1 MAIEINKEMQLARKL
16 IETTNENVFLTGN
29 AGTGKTTFLNLLR
42 AQSAKRM
49 VVLAPTG
56 VAAINAKGMTIHS
69 FFQLPFTPFL
79 PEYAKEKGQ
88 IKKEKINLFR
98 TIDLLVIDEIS
109 MVRADLLDAI
119 DDRLREYRKQK
130 YTPFGG
136 VQCLFIGDLQQLPPV
151 VRDEEWAIMQKH
163 YQTPFF
169 FSSKALQDS
178 SYVTIELKKIYRQAD
193 ETFISIL
200 NEVRNNHLSIESLNE
215 LNKHYLPEYEPKEG
229 EIFLTTHNKIA
240 DAFNEKKLNE
250 LDEVSTVYDAI
261 IKDRFPES
269 MYPVDESLE
278 LKVGAQVMF
287 TRNNREANYYNG
299 KIGTIID
306 LSEHKITVKCKGDIN
321 PIVAERETW
330 ENTETKIDKESKE
343 QYEDVVGTFSQF
355 PLRLAWAITIHKS
368 QGLTFDRAII
378 DAMASFSHGQVYVAL
393 SRCKSLD
400 GMVLKSPIKL
410 ESIITDLN
418 VTRYMQYEGERAAN
432 IEEVMPQ
439 LQKRYMI
446 VLLNELFDFT
456 EMQSTFGRVFNMA
469 QTGNQLMNLMPK
481 LCELVSAEYYS
492 MTTDIV
498 EVAAKFRN
506 QYTALV
512 EAANDIF
519 TDEHLQQRI
528 KAAVGYFLVKIEDI
542 DIDIYNEDIELDN
555 RSVEDAYNTHTA
567 EFVKLVRIKTALLS
581 AFKEK
586 PFNTTAFLEARAKAT
601 LDIEM
606 GKLERT
612 KADMTVAG
620 VDPVLQ
626 QRLTQWRFDKA
637 DGGPLAYVMSLKTLQ
652 EIAAR
657 LPKSTEDMKTIPGLG
672 SKRITKYG
680 DEIVNIVRKFI
691 ADKRDDKLTDEEKV
705 LMNKTPTKKSKSS
718 SSSKSTKSSEPDTYQ
733 KTLILFKEGKTPQE
747 IADERNLTLNTIE
760 NHLTKLVYNGEI
772 NAEEVVEESHLNMID
787 KVLSKKTGVS
797 IEELRKEVRGRVS
810 MPIIDIFYFWK
821 SKEKSKAVTYRMS
834 ANDRRN
840 AAKTFYADNM
850 PLVDIAVRLKEPP
863 TVIADDITG
872 FVEKGMI
879 EQESV
884 LKESDYKKLT
894 KIFKALPEENQFIHM
909 TDSVPLSYSREK
921 VKIAWR
927 RYQEGN
933 Q

>member
-1 MAIEINKEMQLARKL
+1 MAIEINKEMQLAKKL

-42 AQSAKRM
+42 TQTAKRM

-56 VAAINAKGMTIHS
+56 VAAINAKGQTIHS

-79 PEYAKEKGQ
+79 PEYKKEKGQ
-88 IKKEKINLFR
+88 IKKDKINIFR

-130 YTPFGG
+130 YSPFGG

-151 VRDEEWAIMQKH
+151 VRDEDWALMQKH
-163 YQTPFF
+163 YSTPFF
-169 FSSKALQDS
+169 FSSKALQES

-193 ETFISIL
+193 EKFISIL
-200 NEVRNNHLSIESLNE
+200 NEVRNNHLSMESLNE

-250 LDEVSTVYDAI
+250 LEEESNIYNAI

-278 LKVGAQVMF
+278 LKIGAQVMF

-306 LSEHKITVKCKGDIN
+306 LSEHKITIKCKEDAF

-330 ENTETKIDKESKE
+330 ENTEIKIDKESKD
-343 QYEDVVGTFSQF
+343 QYEEVVGSFSQF

-378 DAMASFSHGQVYVAL
+378 DAIASFSHGQVYVAL

-432 IEEVMPQ
+432 IEEALPQ
-439 LQKRYMI
+439 LQKRYLI
-446 VLLNELFDFT
+446 VLLNEMFDFT
-456 EMQSTFGRVFNMA
+456 DIHQIFGRVFNMA
-469 QTGNQLMNLMPK
+469 QTGNPLHNLMPK
-481 LCELVSAEYYS
+481 LCDLVSAEYKS
-492 MTTDIV
+492 LTSEIV
-498 EVAAKFRN
+498 DVANKFRN

-512 EAANDIF
+512 DAASNIY

-528 KAAVGYFLVKIEDI
+528 KAAVGYFLGKLADI

-555 RSVEDAYNTHTA
+555 RSVEDAYNAQTA

-581 AFKEK
+581 VFKEQ
-586 PFNTTAFLEARAKAT
+586 PFTTTSFLEARAKAT

-626 QRLTQWRFDKA
+626 HRLTIWRSDKA
-637 DGGPLAYVMSLKTLQ
+637 DGGPLAYVMSMKTLQ

-672 SKRITKYG
+672 TKRITKYG
-680 DEIVNIVRKFI
+680 DEIVKIVRQFI
-691 ADKRDDKLTDEEKV
+691 ADKKDDKLTNEEKE
-705 LMNKTPTKKSKSS
+705 LMTKASSKKTKSSKSS
-718 SSSKSTKSSEPDTYQ
+718 KSSEPDTYQ
-733 KTLILFKEGKTPQE
+733 KTLILFKEGKSIQE
-747 IADERNLTLNTIE
+747 IVDERSLSLGTIE
-760 NHLTKLVYNGEI
+760 NHLTKLVYNCELK
-772 NAEEVVEESHLNMID
+772 AEDVIDESQLNMID
-787 KVLSKKTGVS
+787 KVLSKKTDIS
-797 IEELRKEVRGRVS
+797 IHDLRKEIKERVS
-810 MPIIDIFYFWK
+810 MPIVDIYYFWK
-821 SKEKSKAVTYRMS
+821 SKEKNNAV
-834 ANDRRN
+834 ANRLSTNERRN
-840 AAKTFYADNM
+840 SAKTLFADNM
-850 PLVDIAVRLKEPP
+850 PLTDIAVRLKEPP
-863 TVIADDITG
+863 TVIADDIAS

-879 EQESV
+879 KEENV
-884 LKESDYKKLT
+884 LKESEYKKLK
-894 KIFKALPEENQFIHM
+894 KIFESFPEDASFTQKEEAI
-909 TDSVPLSYSREK
+909 PLSYSREK
-921 VKIAWR
+921 VKIAR
-927 RYQEGN
+927 RKYQDEN
-933 Q
+933 M

>member
-1 MAIEINKEMQLARKL
+1 MAIEINKEMQLAKKL

-42 AQSAKRM
+42 TQTAKRM

-56 VAAINAKGMTIHS
+56 VAAINAKGQTIHS

-79 PEYAKEKGQ
+79 PEYKKEKGQ
-88 IKKEKINLFR
+88 IKKDKINIFR

-151 VRDEEWAIMQKH
+151 VRDEDWALMQKH
-163 YQTPFF
+163 YSTPFF
-169 FSSKALQDS
+169 FSSKALQES

-193 ETFISIL
+193 EKFISIL
-200 NEVRNNHLSIESLNE
+200 NEVRNNHLSMESLNE

-250 LDEVSTVYDAI
+250 LEEESNIYNAI

-278 LKVGAQVMF
+278 LKIGAQVMF

-306 LSEHKITVKCKGDIN
+306 LSEHKITIKCKEDAF

-330 ENTETKIDKESKE
+330 ENTEIKIDKESKD
-343 QYEDVVGTFSQF
+343 QYEEVVGSFSQF

-378 DAMASFSHGQVYVAL
+378 DAIASFSHGQVYVAL

-432 IEEVMPQ
+432 IEEALPQ

-446 VLLNELFDFT
+446 VLLNEMFDFT
-456 EMQSTFGRVFNMA
+456 DIHQIFGRVFNMA
-469 QTGNQLMNLMPK
+469 QTGNPLHNLMPK
-481 LCELVSAEYYS
+481 LCDLVSAEYKS
-492 MTTDIV
+492 LTSEIV
-498 EVAAKFRN
+498 DVANKFRN

-512 EAANDIF
+512 DAASNIY

-528 KAAVGYFLVKIEDI
+528 KAAVGYFLGKLADI

-555 RSVEDAYNTHTA
+555 RSVEDAYNAQTA

-581 AFKEK
+581 AFKEQ
-586 PFNTTAFLEARAKAT
+586 PFTTTSFLEARAKAT

-626 QRLTQWRFDKA
+626 HRLTIWRSDKA
-637 DGGPLAYVMSLKTLQ
+637 DGGPLAYVMSMKTLQ

-672 SKRITKYG
+672 TKRITKYG
-680 DEIVNIVRKFI
+680 DEIVKIVRQFI
-691 ADKRDDKLTDEEKV
+691 ADKRDDKLTNEEKE
-705 LMNKTPTKKSKSS
+705 LMTKASSKKTKSSKSS
-718 SSSKSTKSSEPDTYQ
+718 KSSEPDTYQ
-733 KTLILFKEGKTPQE
+733 KTLILFKEGKSIQE
-747 IADERNLTLNTIE
+747 IVDERSLSLGTIE
-760 NHLTKLVYNGEI
+760 NHLTKLVYNCELK
-772 NAEEVVEESHLNMID
+772 AEDVIDESQLNMID
-787 KVLSKKTGVS
+787 KVLSKKTEIS
-797 IEELRKEVRGRVS
+797 IHDLRKEIKERVS
-810 MPIIDIFYFWK
+810 MPIVDIYYFWK
-821 SKEKSKAVTYRMS
+821 SKEKNNAV
-834 ANDRRN
+834 ANRLSTNERRN
-840 AAKTFYADNM
+840 SAKTLFADNM
-850 PLVDIAVRLKEPP
+850 PLTDIAVRLKEPP
-863 TVIADDITG
+863 TVIADDIAS

-879 EQESV
+879 KEESV
-884 LKESDYKKLT
+884 LKDSEYKKLK
-894 KIFKALPEENQFIHM
+894 KIFESFPEDASFTQKEEAI
-909 TDSVPLSYSREK
+909 PLSYSREK
-921 VKIAWR
+921 VKIAR
-927 RYQEGN
+927 RKYQDETM
-933 Q
+933 

>member
-1 MAIEINKEMQLARKL
+1 MAIEINKEMQLAKKL

-42 AQSAKRM
+42 TQTAKRM

-56 VAAINAKGMTIHS
+56 VAAINAKGQTIHS

-79 PEYAKEKGQ
+79 PEKKEKGQ
-88 IKKEKINLFR
+88 IKKDKINIFR

-130 YTPFGG
+130 YSPFGG

-151 VRDEEWAIMQKH
+151 VRDEDWALMQKH
-163 YQTPFF
+163 YSTPFF
-169 FSSKALQDS
+169 FSSKALQES

-193 ETFISIL
+193 EKFISIL
-200 NEVRNNHLSIESLNE
+200 NEVRNNHLSMESLNE

-250 LDEVSTVYDAI
+250 LEEESNIYNAI

-278 LKVGAQVMF
+278 LKIGAQVMF

-306 LSEHKITVKCKGDIN
+306 LSEHKITIKCKEDAF

-330 ENTETKIDKESKE
+330 ENTEIKIDKESKD
-343 QYEDVVGTFSQF
+343 QYEEVVGSFSQF

-378 DAMASFSHGQVYVAL
+378 DAIASFSHGQVYVAL

-432 IEEVMPQ
+432 IEEALPQ

-446 VLLNELFDFT
+446 VLLNEMFDFT
-456 EMQSTFGRVFNMA
+456 DIHQIFGRVFNMA
-469 QTGNQLMNLMPK
+469 QTGNPLHNLMPK
-481 LCELVSAEYYS
+481 LCDLVSAEYKS
-492 MTTDIV
+492 LTSEIV
-498 EVAAKFRN
+498 DVANKFRN

-512 EAANDIF
+512 DAASNIY

-528 KAAVGYFLVKIEDI
+528 KAAVGYFLGKLADI

-555 RSVEDAYNTHTA
+555 RSVEDAYNAQTA

-581 AFKEK
+581 AFKEQ
-586 PFNTTAFLEARAKAT
+586 PFTTTSFLEARAKAT

-626 QRLTQWRFDKA
+626 HRLIEWRTVKA
-637 DGGPLAYVMSLKTLQ
+637 DGGPLAYVMSMKTLQ

-672 SKRITKYG
+672 TKRITKYG
-680 DEIVNIVRKFI
+680 DEIVKIVRQFI
-691 ADKRDDKLTDEEKV
+691 ADKRDDKLTDEEKE
-705 LMNKTPTKKSKSS
+705 LMTKASSKKTKSSKSS
-718 SSSKSTKSSEPDTYQ
+718 KSSEPDTYQ
-733 KTLILFKEGKTPQE
+733 KTLILFKEGKSIQE
-747 IADERNLTLNTIE
+747 IVDERALSLGTIE
-760 NHLTKLVYNGEI
+760 NHLTKLVYNCELKAEDVI
-772 NAEEVVEESHLNMID
+772 NESHLNMID
-787 KVLSKKTGVS
+787 KILSKKTDIS
-797 IEELRKEVRGRVS
+797 IHDLRKEIKERVS
-810 MPIIDIFYFWK
+810 MPIVDIYYFWK
-821 SKEKSKAVTYRMS
+821 SKEKNNAV
-834 ANDRRN
+834 ANRLSTNERRN
-840 AAKTFYADNM
+840 SAKTLFADNM
-850 PLVDIAVRLKEPP
+850 PLTDIAVRLKEPP
-863 TVIADDITG
+863 TVIADDIAS

-879 EQESV
+879 KEENV
-884 LKESDYKKLT
+884 LKESEYKKLK
-894 KIFKALPEENQFIHM
+894 KIFESFPEDASFTQKEEAI
-909 TDSVPLSYSREK
+909 PLSYSREK
-921 VKIAWR
+921 VKIAR
-927 RYQEGN
+927 RKYQDETM
-933 Q
+933 

>member
-1 MAIEINKEMQLARKL
+1 MAIEINKEMQLAKKL

-42 AQSAKRM
+42 TQTAKRM

-56 VAAINAKGMTIHS
+56 VAAINAKGQTIHS

-79 PEYAKEKGQ
+79 PEYKKEKGQ
-88 IKKEKINLFR
+88 IKKDKINIFR

-130 YTPFGG
+130 YSPFGG

-151 VRDEEWAIMQKH
+151 VRDEDWALMQKH
-163 YQTPFF
+163 YSTPFF
-169 FSSKALQDS
+169 FSSKALQES

-193 ETFISIL
+193 EKFISIL
-200 NEVRNNHLSIESLNE
+200 NEVRNNHLSMESLNE

-250 LDEVSTVYDAI
+250 LEEESNIYNAI

-278 LKVGAQVMF
+278 LKIGAQVMF

-306 LSEHKITVKCKGDIN
+306 LSEHKITIKCKEDAF

-330 ENTETKIDKESKE
+330 ENTEIKIDKESKD
-343 QYEDVVGTFSQF
+343 QYEEVVGSFSQF

-378 DAMASFSHGQVYVAL
+378 DAIASFSHGQVYVAL

-432 IEEVMPQ
+432 IEEALPQ

-446 VLLNELFDFT
+446 VLLNEMFDFT
-456 EMQSTFGRVFNMA
+456 DIHQIFGRVFNMA
-469 QTGNQLMNLMPK
+469 QTGNPLHNLMPK
-481 LCELVSAEYYS
+481 LCDLVSAEYKS
-492 MTTDIV
+492 LTSEIV
-498 EVAAKFRN
+498 DVANKFRN

-512 EAANDIF
+512 DAASNIY

-528 KAAVGYFLVKIEDI
+528 KAAVGYFLGKLADI

-555 RSVEDAYNTHTA
+555 RSVEDAYNAQTA

-581 AFKEK
+581 AFKEQ
-586 PFNTTAFLEARAKAT
+586 PFTTTSFLEARAKAT

-626 QRLTQWRFDKA
+626 HRLTIWRSDKA
-637 DGGPLAYVMSLKTLQ
+637 DGGPLAYVMSMKTLQ

-672 SKRITKYG
+672 TKRITKYG
-680 DEIVNIVRKFI
+680 DEIVKIVRQFI
-691 ADKRDDKLTDEEKV
+691 ADKRDDKLTNEEKE
-705 LMNKTPTKKSKSS
+705 LMTKASSKKTKSSKSS
-718 SSSKSTKSSEPDTYQ
+718 KSSEPDTYQ
-733 KTLILFKEGKTPQE
+733 KTLILFKEGKSIQE
-747 IADERNLTLNTIE
+747 IVDERSLSLGTIE
-760 NHLTKLVYNGEI
+760 NHLTKLVYNCELKAEDVI
-772 NAEEVVEESHLNMID
+772 NESHLNMID
-787 KVLSKKTGVS
+787 KILSKKTDIS
-797 IEELRKEVRGRVS
+797 IHDLRKEIKERVS
-810 MPIIDIFYFWK
+810 MPIVDIYYFWK
-821 SKEKSKAVTYRMS
+821 SKEKNNAV
-834 ANDRRN
+834 ANRLSTNERRN
-840 AAKTFYADNM
+840 SAKTLFADNM
-850 PLVDIAVRLKEPP
+850 PLTDIAVRLKEPP
-863 TVIADDITG
+863 TVIADDIAS

-879 EQESV
+879 KEENV
-884 LKESDYKKLT
+884 LKESEYKKLK
-894 KIFKALPEENQFIHM
+894 KIFESFPEDASFTQKEEAI
-909 TDSVPLSYSREK
+909 PLSYSREK
-921 VKIAWR
+921 VKIAR
-927 RYQEGN
+927 RKYQDETM
-933 Q
+933 

>member
-1 MAIEINKEMQLARKL
+1 MAIEINKEMQLAKKL

-42 AQSAKRM
+42 TQTAKRM

-56 VAAINAKGMTIHS
+56 VAAINAKGQTIHS

-79 PEYAKEKGQ
+79 PEYKKEKGQ
-88 IKKEKINLFR
+88 IKKDKINIFR

-130 YTPFGG
+130 YSPFGG

-151 VRDEEWAIMQKH
+151 VRDEDWALMQKH
-163 YQTPFF
+163 YSTPFF
-169 FSSKALQDS
+169 FSSKALQES

-193 ETFISIL
+193 EKFISIL
-200 NEVRNNHLSIESLNE
+200 NEVRNNHLSMESLNE
-215 LNKHYLPEYEPKEG
+215 LNKHYLPEYEPKKG

-250 LDEVSTVYDAI
+250 LEEESNIYNAI

-278 LKVGAQVMF
+278 LKIGAQVMF

-306 LSEHKITVKCKGDIN
+306 LSEHKITIKCKEDAF

-330 ENTETKIDKESKE
+330 ENTEIKIDKESKD
-343 QYEDVVGTFSQF
+343 QYEEVVGSFSQF

-378 DAMASFSHGQVYVAL
+378 DAIASFSHGQVYVAL

-432 IEEVMPQ
+432 IEEALPQ

-446 VLLNELFDFT
+446 VLLNEMFDFT
-456 EMQSTFGRVFNMA
+456 DIHQIFGRVFNMA
-469 QTGNQLMNLMPK
+469 QTGNPLHNLMPK
-481 LCELVSAEYYS
+481 LCDLVSAEYKS
-492 MTTDIV
+492 LTSEIV
-498 EVAAKFRN
+498 DVANKFRN

-512 EAANDIF
+512 DAASNIY

-528 KAAVGYFLVKIEDI
+528 KAAVGYFLGKLADI

-555 RSVEDAYNTHTA
+555 RSVEDAYNAQTA

-581 AFKEK
+581 AFKEQ
-586 PFNTTAFLEARAKAT
+586 PFTTTSFLEARAKAT

-626 QRLTQWRFDKA
+626 HRLTIWRSDKA
-637 DGGPLAYVMSLKTLQ
+637 DGGPLAYVMSMKTLQ

-672 SKRITKYG
+672 TKRITKYG
-680 DEIVNIVRKFI
+680 DEIVKIVRQFI
-691 ADKRDDKLTDEEKV
+691 ADKRDDKLTNEEKE
-705 LMNKTPTKKSKSS
+705 LMTKASSKKTKSSKSS
-718 SSSKSTKSSEPDTYQ
+718 KSSEPDTYQ
-733 KTLILFKEGKTPQE
+733 KTLILFKEGKSIQE
-747 IADERNLTLNTIE
+747 IVDERALSLGTIE
-760 NHLTKLVYNGEI
+760 NHLTKLVYNCELK
-772 NAEEVVEESHLNMID
+772 AEDVIDESQLNMID
-787 KVLSKKTGVS
+787 KVLSKKTEIS
-797 IEELRKEVRGRVS
+797 IHDLRKEIKERVS
-810 MPIIDIFYFWK
+810 MPIVDIYYFWK
-821 SKEKSKAVTYRMS
+821 SKEKNNAV
-834 ANDRRN
+834 ANRLSTNERRN
-840 AAKTFYADNM
+840 SAKTLFADNM
-850 PLVDIAVRLKEPP
+850 PLTDIAVRLKEPP
-863 TVIADDITG
+863 TVIADDIAS

-879 EQESV
+879 KEESV
-884 LKESDYKKLT
+884 LKDSEYKKLK
-894 KIFKALPEENQFIHM
+894 KIFESFPEDASFTQKEEAI
-909 TDSVPLSYSREK
+909 PLSYSREK
-921 VKIAWR
+921 VKIAR
-927 RYQEGN
+927 RKYQDEN
-933 Q
+933 M

>member
-1 MAIEINKEMQLARKL
+1 
-16 IETTNENVFLTGN
+16 
-29 AGTGKTTFLNLLR
+29 
-42 AQSAKRM
+42 M

-56 VAAINAKGMTIHS
+56 VAAINAKGQTIHS

-79 PEYAKEKGQ
+79 PEYKKEKGQ
-88 IKKEKINLFR
+88 IKKDKINIFR

-130 YTPFGG
+130 YSPFGG

-151 VRDEEWAIMQKH
+151 VRDEDWALMQKH
-163 YQTPFF
+163 YSTPFF
-169 FSSKALQDS
+169 FSSKALQES

-193 ETFISIL
+193 EKFISIL
-200 NEVRNNHLSIESLNE
+200 NEVRNNHLSMESLNE

-250 LDEVSTVYDAI
+250 LEEESNIYNAI

-278 LKVGAQVMF
+278 LKIGAQVMF

-306 LSEHKITVKCKGDIN
+306 LSEHKITIKCKEDAF

-330 ENTETKIDKESKE
+330 ENTEIKIDKESKD
-343 QYEDVVGTFSQF
+343 QYEEVVGSFSQF

-378 DAMASFSHGQVYVAL
+378 DAIASFSHGQVYVAL

-432 IEEVMPQ
+432 IEEALPQ

-446 VLLNELFDFT
+446 VLLNEMFDFT
-456 EMQSTFGRVFNMA
+456 DIHQIFGRVFNMA
-469 QTGNQLMNLMPK
+469 QTGNQLNTQMPK
-481 LCELVSAEYYS
+481 LCELISAEYKS
-492 MTTDIV
+492 LTSEIV
-498 EVAAKFRN
+498 DVANKFRN

-512 EAANDIF
+512 DAASNIY

-528 KAAVGYFLVKIEDI
+528 KAAVGYFLGKLADI

-555 RSVEDAYNTHTA
+555 RSVEDAYNAQTA

-581 AFKEK
+581 AFKEQ
-586 PFNTTAFLEARAKAT
+586 PFTTTSFLEARAKAT

-626 QRLTQWRFDKA
+626 HRLTIWRSDKA
-637 DGGPLAYVMSLKTLQ
+637 DGGPLAYVMSMKTLQ

-672 SKRITKYG
+672 TKRITKYG
-680 DEIVNIVRKFI
+680 DEIVKIVRQFI
-691 ADKRDDKLTDEEKV
+691 ADKRDDKLTDEEKE
-705 LMNKTPTKKSKSS
+705 LMTKASSKKTKSSKSS
-718 SSSKSTKSSEPDTYQ
+718 KSSEPDTYQ
-733 KTLILFKEGKTPQE
+733 KTLILFKEGKSIQE
-747 IADERNLTLNTIE
+747 IVDERALSLGTIE
-760 NHLTKLVYNGEI
+760 NHLTKLVYNCELKAEDVI
-772 NAEEVVEESHLNMID
+772 NESHLNMID
-787 KVLSKKTGVS
+787 KILSKKTEIS
-797 IEELRKEVRGRVS
+797 IHDLRKEIKERVS
-810 MPIIDIFYFWK
+810 MPIVDIYYFWK
-821 SKEKSKAVTYRMS
+821 SKEKNNAV
-834 ANDRRN
+834 ANRLSTNERRN
-840 AAKTFYADNM
+840 SAKTLFADNM
-850 PLVDIAVRLKEPP
+850 PLTDIAVRLKEPP
-863 TVIADDITG
+863 TVIADDIAS

-879 EQESV
+879 KEENV
-884 LKESDYKKLT
+884 LKESEYKKLK
-894 KIFKALPEENQFIHM
+894 KIFESFPEDASFTQKEEAI
-909 TDSVPLSYSREK
+909 PLSYSREK
-921 VKIAWR
+921 VKIAR
-927 RYQEGN
+927 RKYQDETM
-933 Q
+933 

>member
-1 MAIEINKEMQLARKL
+1 MAIEINKEMQLAKKL

-42 AQSAKRM
+42 TQTAKRM

-56 VAAINAKGMTIHS
+56 VAAINAKGQTIHS

-79 PEYAKEKGQ
+79 PEYKKEKGQ
-88 IKKEKINLFR
+88 IKKDKINIFR

-130 YTPFGG
+130 YSPFGG

-151 VRDEEWAIMQKH
+151 VRDEDWALMQKH
-163 YQTPFF
+163 YSTPFF
-169 FSSKALQDS
+169 FSSKALQES

-193 ETFISIL
+193 EKFISIL
-200 NEVRNNHLSIESLNE
+200 NEVRNNHLSMESLNE

-250 LDEVSTVYDAI
+250 LEEESNIYNAI

-278 LKVGAQVMF
+278 LKIGAQVMF

-306 LSEHKITVKCKGDIN
+306 LSEHKITIKCKEDAF

-330 ENTETKIDKESKE
+330 ENTEIKIDKESKD
-343 QYEDVVGTFSQF
+343 QYEEVVGSFSQF

-378 DAMASFSHGQVYVAL
+378 DAIASFSHGQVYVAL

-432 IEEVMPQ
+432 IEEALPQ

-446 VLLNELFDFT
+446 VLLNEMFDFT
-456 EMQSTFGRVFNMA
+456 DIHQIFGRVFNMA
-469 QTGNQLMNLMPK
+469 QTGNQLNTQMPK
-481 LCELVSAEYYS
+481 LCELISAEYKS
-492 MTTDIV
+492 LTSEIV
-498 EVAAKFRN
+498 DVANKFRN

-512 EAANDIF
+512 DAASNIY

-528 KAAVGYFLVKIEDI
+528 KAAVGYFLGKLADI

-555 RSVEDAYNTHTA
+555 RSVEDAYNAQTA

-581 AFKEK
+581 AFKEQ
-586 PFNTTAFLEARAKAT
+586 PFTTTSFLEARAKAT

-626 QRLTQWRFDKA
+626 HRLTIWRSDKA
-637 DGGPLAYVMSLKTLQ
+637 DGGPLAYVMSMKTLQ

-672 SKRITKYG
+672 TKRITKYG
-680 DEIVNIVRKFI
+680 DEIVKIVRQFI
-691 ADKRDDKLTDEEKV
+691 ADKRDDKLTDEEKE
-705 LMNKTPTKKSKSS
+705 LMTKASSKKTKSSKSS
-718 SSSKSTKSSEPDTYQ
+718 KSSEPDTYQ
-733 KTLILFKEGKTPQE
+733 KTLILFKEGKSIQE
-747 IADERNLTLNTIE
+747 IVDERSLSLGTIE
-760 NHLTKLVYNGEI
+760 NHLTKLVYNCELKAEDVI
-772 NAEEVVEESHLNMID
+772 NESHLNMID
-787 KVLSKKTGVS
+787 KILSKKTDIS
-797 IEELRKEVRGRVS
+797 IHDLRKEIKERVS
-810 MPIIDIFYFWK
+810 MPIVDIYYFWK
-821 SKEKSKAVTYRMS
+821 SKEKNNAV
-834 ANDRRN
+834 ANRLSTNERRN
-840 AAKTFYADNM
+840 SAKTLFADNM
-850 PLVDIAVRLKEPP
+850 PLTDIAVRLKEPP
-863 TVIADDITG
+863 TVIADDIAS

-879 EQESV
+879 KEESV
-884 LKESDYKKLT
+884 LKDSEYKKLK
-894 KIFKALPEENQFIHM
+894 KIFESFPEDASFTQKEEAI
-909 TDSVPLSYSREK
+909 PLSYSREK
-921 VKIAWR
+921 VKIAR
-927 RYQEGN
+927 RKYQDEN
-933 Q
+933 M

>member
-1 MAIEINKEMQLARKL
+1 MAIEINKEMQLAKKL
-16 IETTNENVFLTGN
+16 IETTNENIFLTGN

-42 AQSAKRM
+42 TQTAKRM

-56 VAAINAKGMTIHS
+56 VAAINAKGQTIHS

-79 PEYAKEKGQ
+79 PEYKKEKGQ
-88 IKKEKINLFR
+88 IKKDKINIFR

-151 VRDEEWAIMQKH
+151 VRDEDWALMQKH
-163 YQTPFF
+163 YSTPFF
-169 FSSKALQDS
+169 FSSKALQES

-193 ETFISIL
+193 EKFISIL
-200 NEVRNNHLSIESLNE
+200 NEVRNNHLSMESLNE

-250 LDEVSTVYDAI
+250 LEEESNIYNAI

-278 LKVGAQVMF
+278 LKIGAQVMF

-306 LSEHKITVKCKGDIN
+306 LSEHKITIKCKEDAF

-330 ENTETKIDKESKE
+330 ENTEIKIDKESKD
-343 QYEDVVGTFSQF
+343 QYEEVVGSFSQF

-368 QGLTFDRAII
+368 QGLTFDKAII
-378 DAMASFSHGQVYVAL
+378 DAIASFSHGQVYVAL

-432 IEEVMPQ
+432 IEEALPQ

-446 VLLNELFDFT
+446 VLLNEMFDFT
-456 EMQSTFGRVFNMA
+456 DIHQIFGRVFNMA
-469 QTGNQLMNLMPK
+469 QTGNQLNTQMPK
-481 LCELVSAEYYS
+481 LCELISAEYYS

-498 EVAAKFRN
+498 DVANKFRN

-512 EAANDIF
+512 DAASNIY

-528 KAAVGYFLVKIEDI
+528 KAAVGYFLGKLADI

-555 RSVEDAYNTHTA
+555 RSVEDAYNAQTA

-581 AFKEK
+581 AFKEQ
-586 PFNTTAFLEARAKAT
+586 PFTTTSFLEARAKAT

-626 QRLTQWRFDKA
+626 HRLTIWRSDKA
-637 DGGPLAYVMSLKTLQ
+637 DGGPLAYVMSMKTLQ

-657 LPKSTEDMKTIPGLG
+657 LPKSTDDMKTIPGLG
-672 SKRITKYG
+672 TKRITKYG
-680 DEIVNIVRKFI
+680 DEIVKIVRQFI
-691 ADKRDDKLTDEEKV
+691 ADKRDDKLTDEEKE
-705 LMNKTPTKKSKSS
+705 LMTKASSKKTKSSKSS
-718 SSSKSTKSSEPDTYQ
+718 KSSEPDTYQ
-733 KTLILFKEGKTPQE
+733 KTLILFKEGKSIQE
-747 IADERNLTLNTIE
+747 IVDERALSLGTIE
-760 NHLTKLVYNGEI
+760 NHLTKLVYNCELK
-772 NAEEVVEESHLNMID
+772 AEDVIDESQLNMID
-787 KVLSKKTGVS
+787 KVLSKKTDIS
-797 IEELRKEVRGRVS
+797 IHDLRKEIKERVS
-810 MPIIDIFYFWK
+810 MPIVDIYYFWK
-821 SKEKSKAVTYRMS
+821 SKEKNNAV
-834 ANDRRN
+834 ANRLSTNERRN
-840 AAKTFYADNM
+840 SAKTLFADNM
-850 PLVDIAVRLKEPP
+850 PLTDIAVRLKEPP
-863 TVIADDITG
+863 TVIADDIAS

-879 EQESV
+879 KEDSV
-884 LKESDYKKLT
+884 LKDSEYKKLK
-894 KIFKALPEENQFIHM
+894 KIFESFPEDASFTQKEEAI
-909 TDSVPLSYSREK
+909 PLSYSREK
-921 VKIAWR
+921 VKIAR
-927 RYQEGN
+927 RKYQDETM
-933 Q
+933 

>member
-1 MAIEINKEMQLARKL
+1 MAIEINKEMQLAKKL

-42 AQSAKRM
+42 TQTAKRM

-56 VAAINAKGMTIHS
+56 VAAINAKGQTIHS

-79 PEYAKEKGQ
+79 PEYKKEKGQ
-88 IKKEKINLFR
+88 IKKDKINIFR

-130 YTPFGG
+130 YSPFGG

-151 VRDEEWAIMQKH
+151 VRDEDWALMQKH
-163 YQTPFF
+163 YSTPFF
-169 FSSKALQDS
+169 FSSKALQES

-193 ETFISIL
+193 EKFISIL
-200 NEVRNNHLSIESLNE
+200 NEVRNNHLSMESLNE

-250 LDEVSTVYDAI
+250 LEEESNIYNAI

-278 LKVGAQVMF
+278 LKIGAQVMF

-306 LSEHKITVKCKGDIN
+306 LSEHKITIKCKEDAF

-330 ENTETKIDKESKE
+330 ENTEIKIDKESKD
-343 QYEDVVGTFSQF
+343 QYEEVVGSFSQF

-378 DAMASFSHGQVYVAL
+378 DAIASFSHGQVYVAL

-432 IEEVMPQ
+432 IEEALPQ

-446 VLLNELFDFT
+446 VLLNEMFDFT
-456 EMQSTFGRVFNMA
+456 DIHQIFGRVFNMA
-469 QTGNQLMNLMPK
+469 QTGNPLHNLMPK
-481 LCELVSAEYYS
+481 LCDLVSAEYKS
-492 MTTDIV
+492 LTSEIV
-498 EVAAKFRN
+498 DVANKFRN

-512 EAANDIF
+512 DAASNIY

-528 KAAVGYFLVKIEDI
+528 KAAVGYFLGKLADI

-555 RSVEDAYNTHTA
+555 RSVEDAYNAQTA

-581 AFKEK
+581 AFKEQ
-586 PFNTTAFLEARAKAT
+586 PFTTTSFLEARAKAT

-626 QRLTQWRFDKA
+626 HRLTIWRSDKA
-637 DGGPLAYVMSLKTLQ
+637 DGGPLAYVMSMKTLQ

-672 SKRITKYG
+672 TKRITKYG
-680 DEIVNIVRKFI
+680 DEIVKIVRQFI
-691 ADKRDDKLTDEEKV
+691 ADKRDDKLTNEEKE
-705 LMNKTPTKKSKSS
+705 LMTKASSKKTKSSKSS
-718 SSSKSTKSSEPDTYQ
+718 KLSEPDTYQ
-733 KTLILFKEGKTPQE
+733 KTLILFKEGKSIQE
-747 IADERNLTLNTIE
+747 IVDERSLSLGTIE
-760 NHLTKLVYNGEI
+760 NHLTKLVYNCELKAEDVI
-772 NAEEVVEESHLNMID
+772 NESHLNMID
-787 KVLSKKTGVS
+787 KILSKKTDIS
-797 IEELRKEVRGRVS
+797 IHDLRKEIKERVS
-810 MPIIDIFYFWK
+810 MPIVDIYYFWK
-821 SKEKSKAVTYRMS
+821 SKEKNNAV
-834 ANDRRN
+834 ANRLSTNERRN
-840 AAKTFYADNM
+840 SAKTLFADNM
-850 PLVDIAVRLKEPP
+850 PLTDIAVRLKEPP
-863 TVIADDITG
+863 TVIADDIAS
-872 FVEKGMI
+872 FVDKGMI
-879 EQESV
+879 KEESV
-884 LKESDYKKLT
+884 LKDSEYKKLK
-894 KIFKALPEENQFIHM
+894 KIFESFPEDASFTQKEEAI
-909 TDSVPLSYSREK
+909 PLSYSREK
-921 VKIAWR
+921 VKIAR
-927 RYQEGN
+927 RKYQDEN
-933 Q
+933 M

>member
-1 MAIEINKEMQLARKL
+1 MAIEINKEMQLAKKL

-42 AQSAKRM
+42 TQTAKRM

-56 VAAINAKGMTIHS
+56 VAAINAKGQTIHS

-79 PEYAKEKGQ
+79 PEYKKEKGQ
-88 IKKEKINLFR
+88 IKKDKINIFR

-130 YTPFGG
+130 YSPFGG

-151 VRDEEWAIMQKH
+151 VRDEDWALMQKH
-163 YQTPFF
+163 YSTPFF
-169 FSSKALQDS
+169 FSSKALQES

-193 ETFISIL
+193 EKFISIL
-200 NEVRNNHLSIESLNE
+200 NEVRNNHLSMESLNE

-250 LDEVSTVYDAI
+250 LEEESNIYNAI

-278 LKVGAQVMF
+278 LKIGAQVMF

-306 LSEHKITVKCKGDIN
+306 LSEHKITIKCKEDAF

-330 ENTETKIDKESKE
+330 ENTEIKIDKESKD
-343 QYEDVVGTFSQF
+343 QYEEVVGSFSQF

-378 DAMASFSHGQVYVAL
+378 DAIASFSHGQVYVAL

-432 IEEVMPQ
+432 IEEALPQ

-446 VLLNELFDFT
+446 VLLNEMFDFT
-456 EMQSTFGRVFNMA
+456 DIHQIFGRVFNMA
-469 QTGNQLMNLMPK
+469 QTGNPLHNLMPK
-481 LCELVSAEYYS
+481 LCDLVSAEYKS
-492 MTTDIV
+492 LTSEIV
-498 EVAAKFRN
+498 DVANKFRN

-512 EAANDIF
+512 DAASNIY

-528 KAAVGYFLVKIEDI
+528 KAAVGYFLGKLADI

-555 RSVEDAYNTHTA
+555 RSVEDAYNAQTA

-581 AFKEK
+581 AFKEQ
-586 PFNTTAFLEARAKAT
+586 PFTTTSFLEARAKAT

-626 QRLTQWRFDKA
+626 HRLTIWRSDKA
-637 DGGPLAYVMSLKTLQ
+637 DGGPLAYVMNMKTLQ

-672 SKRITKYG
+672 TKRITKYG
-680 DEIVNIVRKFI
+680 DEIVKIVRQFI
-691 ADKRDDKLTDEEKV
+691 ADKRDDKLTDEEKE
-705 LMNKTPTKKSKSS
+705 LMTKASSKKTKSSKSS
-718 SSSKSTKSSEPDTYQ
+718 KSSEPDTYQ
-733 KTLILFKEGKTPQE
+733 KTLILFKEGKSIQE
-747 IADERNLTLNTIE
+747 IVDERSLSLGTIE
-760 NHLTKLVYNGEI
+760 NHLTKLVYNCELKAEDVI
-772 NAEEVVEESHLNMID
+772 NESHLNMID
-787 KVLSKKTGVS
+787 KILSKKTEIS
-797 IEELRKEVRGRVS
+797 IHDLRKEIKERVS
-810 MPIIDIFYFWK
+810 MPIVDIYYFWK
-821 SKEKSKAVTYRMS
+821 SKEKNNAV
-834 ANDRRN
+834 ANRLSTNERRN
-840 AAKTFYADNM
+840 SAKTLFADNM
-850 PLVDIAVRLKEPP
+850 PLTDIAVRLKEPP
-863 TVIADDITG
+863 TVIADDIAS

-879 EQESV
+879 KEENV
-884 LKESDYKKLT
+884 LKESEYKKLK
-894 KIFKALPEENQFIHM
+894 KIFESFPEDASFTQKEEAI
-909 TDSVPLSYSREK
+909 PLSYSREK
-921 VKIAWR
+921 VKIAR
-927 RYQEGN
+927 RKYQDEN
-933 Q
+933 M

>member
-1 MAIEINKEMQLARKL
+1 MAIEINKEMQLAKKL

-42 AQSAKRM
+42 TQTAKRM

-56 VAAINAKGMTIHS
+56 VAAINAKGQTIHS

-79 PEYAKEKGQ
+79 PEYKKEKGQ
-88 IKKEKINLFR
+88 IKKDKINIFR

-130 YTPFGG
+130 YSPFGG

-151 VRDEEWAIMQKH
+151 VRDEDWALMQKH
-163 YQTPFF
+163 YSTPFF
-169 FSSKALQDS
+169 FSSKALQES

-193 ETFISIL
+193 EKFISIL
-200 NEVRNNHLSIESLNE
+200 NEVRNNHLSMESLNE

-250 LDEVSTVYDAI
+250 LEEESNIYNAI

-278 LKVGAQVMF
+278 LKIGAQVMF

-306 LSEHKITVKCKGDIN
+306 LSEHKITIKCKEDAF

-330 ENTETKIDKESKE
+330 ENTEIKIDKESKD
-343 QYEDVVGTFSQF
+343 QYEEVVGSFSQF

-378 DAMASFSHGQVYVAL
+378 DAIASFSHGQVYVAL

-432 IEEVMPQ
+432 IEEALPQ

-446 VLLNELFDFT
+446 VLLNEMFDFT
-456 EMQSTFGRVFNMA
+456 DIHQIFGRVFNMA
-469 QTGNQLMNLMPK
+469 QTGNQLNTQMPK
-481 LCELVSAEYYS
+481 LCELISAEYKS
-492 MTTDIV
+492 LTSEIV
-498 EVAAKFRN
+498 DVANKFRN

-512 EAANDIF
+512 DAASNIY

-528 KAAVGYFLVKIEDI
+528 KAAVGYFLGKLADI

-555 RSVEDAYNTHTA
+555 RSVEDAYNAQTA
-567 EFVKLVRIKTALLS
+567 EFVKLVRVKIALLT
-581 AFKEK
+581 AFKEQ
-586 PFNTTAFLEARAKAT
+586 PFTTTSFLEARAKAT

-626 QRLTQWRFDKA
+626 HRLTIWRSDKA
-637 DGGPLAYVMSLKTLQ
+637 DGGPLAYVMSMKTLQ

-672 SKRITKYG
+672 TKRITKYG
-680 DEIVNIVRKFI
+680 DEIVKIVRQFI
-691 ADKRDDKLTDEEKV
+691 ADKRDDKLTDEEKE
-705 LMNKTPTKKSKSS
+705 LMTKASSKKTKSSKSS
-718 SSSKSTKSSEPDTYQ
+718 KSSEPDTYQ
-733 KTLILFKEGKTPQE
+733 KTLILFKEGKSIQE
-747 IADERNLTLNTIE
+747 IVDERALSLGTIE
-760 NHLTKLVYNGEI
+760 NHLTKLVYNCELK
-772 NAEEVVEESHLNMID
+772 AEDVIDESQLNMID
-787 KVLSKKTGVS
+787 KILSKKTDIS
-797 IEELRKEVRGRVS
+797 IHDLRKEIKERVS
-810 MPIIDIFYFWK
+810 MPIVDIYYFWK
-821 SKEKSKAVTYRMS
+821 SKEKNNAV
-834 ANDRRN
+834 ANRLSTNERRN
-840 AAKTFYADNM
+840 SAKTLFADNM
-850 PLVDIAVRLKEPP
+850 PLTDIAVRLKEPP
-863 TVIADDITG
+863 TVIADDIAS
-872 FVEKGMI
+872 FVGKGMI
-879 EQESV
+879 KEESV
-884 LKESDYKKLT
+884 LKDSEYKKLK
-894 KIFKALPEENQFIHM
+894 KIFESFPEDASFTQKEEAI
-909 TDSVPLSYSREK
+909 PLSYSREK
-921 VKIAWR
+921 VKIAR
-927 RYQEGN
+927 RKYQDEN
-933 Q
+933 M

>member
-1 MAIEINKEMQLARKL
+1 MAIEINKEMQLAKKL

-42 AQSAKRM
+42 TQTAKRM

-56 VAAINAKGMTIHS
+56 VAAINAKGQTIHS

-79 PEYAKEKGQ
+79 PEYKKEKGQ
-88 IKKEKINLFR
+88 IKKDKINIFR

-130 YTPFGG
+130 YSPFGG

-151 VRDEEWAIMQKH
+151 VRDEDWALMQKH
-163 YQTPFF
+163 YSTPFF
-169 FSSKALQDS
+169 FSSKALQES

-193 ETFISIL
+193 EKFISIL
-200 NEVRNNHLSIESLNE
+200 NEVRNNHLSMESLNE

-250 LDEVSTVYDAI
+250 LEEESNIYNAI

-278 LKVGAQVMF
+278 LKIGAQVMF

-306 LSEHKITVKCKGDIN
+306 LSEHKITIKCKEDAF

-330 ENTETKIDKESKE
+330 ENTEIKIDKESKD
-343 QYEDVVGTFSQF
+343 QYEEVVGSFSQF

-378 DAMASFSHGQVYVAL
+378 DAIASFSHGQVYVAL

-432 IEEVMPQ
+432 IEEALPQ

-446 VLLNELFDFT
+446 VLLNEMFDFT
-456 EMQSTFGRVFNMA
+456 DIHQIFGRVFNMA
-469 QTGNQLMNLMPK
+469 QTGNPLHNLMPK
-481 LCELVSAEYYS
+481 LCDLVSAEYKS
-492 MTTDIV
+492 LTSEIV
-498 EVAAKFRN
+498 DVANKFRN

-512 EAANDIF
+512 DAASNIY

-528 KAAVGYFLVKIEDI
+528 KAAVGYFLGKLADI

-555 RSVEDAYNTHTA
+555 RSVEDAYNAQTA

-581 AFKEK
+581 AFKEQ
-586 PFNTTAFLEARAKAT
+586 PFTTTSFLEARAKAT

-626 QRLTQWRFDKA
+626 HRLTIWRSDKA
-637 DGGPLAYVMSLKTLQ
+637 DGGPLAYVMSMKTLQ

-672 SKRITKYG
+672 TKRITKYG
-680 DEIVNIVRKFI
+680 DEIVKIVRQFI
-691 ADKRDDKLTDEEKV
+691 ADKRDDKLTDEEKE
-705 LMNKTPTKKSKSS
+705 LMTKASSKKTKSSKSS
-718 SSSKSTKSSEPDTYQ
+718 KSSEPDTYQ
-733 KTLILFKEGKTPQE
+733 KTLILFKEGKSIQE
-747 IADERNLTLNTIE
+747 IVDERSLSLGTIE
-760 NHLTKLVYNGEI
+760 NHLTKLVYNCELKAEDVI
-772 NAEEVVEESHLNMID
+772 NESHLNMID
-787 KVLSKKTGVS
+787 KILSKKTEIS
-797 IEELRKEVRGRVS
+797 IHDLRKEIKERVS
-810 MPIIDIFYFWK
+810 MPIVDIYYFWK
-821 SKEKSKAVTYRMS
+821 SKEKNNAV
-834 ANDRRN
+834 ANRLSTNERRN
-840 AAKTFYADNM
+840 SAKTLFADNM
-850 PLVDIAVRLKEPP
+850 PLTDIAVRLKEPP
-863 TVIADDITG
+863 TVIADDIAS

-879 EQESV
+879 KEENV
-884 LKESDYKKLT
+884 LKESEYKKLK
-894 KIFKALPEENQFIHM
+894 KIFESFPEDASFTQKEEAI
-909 TDSVPLSYSREK
+909 PLSYSREK
-921 VKIAWR
+921 VKIAR
-927 RYQEGN
+927 RKYQDEN
-933 Q
+933 M

>member
-1 MAIEINKEMQLARKL
+1 MAIEINKEMQLAKKL

-42 AQSAKRM
+42 TQTAKRM

-56 VAAINAKGMTIHS
+56 VAAINAKGQTIHS

-79 PEYAKEKGQ
+79 PEYAKESGQ
-88 IKKEKINLFR
+88 IKKEKINIFR

-119 DDRLREYRKQK
+119 DDRLREYRRQK
-130 YTPFGG
+130 YAPFGG

-163 YQTPFF
+163 YATPFF
-169 FSSKALQDS
+169 FSSKALQQS

-193 ETFISIL
+193 EKFIGIL
-200 NEVRNNHLSIESLNE
+200 NEVRNNHLSMESLNE

-229 EIFLTTHNKIA
+229 EIFLTTHNRIA

-250 LDEVSTVYDAI
+250 LAETSNIYDAI
-261 IKDRFPES
+261 IKDKFPEA
-269 MYPVDESLE
+269 MYPVEPSLE
-278 LKVGAQVMF
+278 LKIGAQVMF

-299 KIGTIID
+299 KIGIITD
-306 LSEHKITVKCKGDIN
+306 LSEHKITVKCKEDLN

-330 ENTETKIDKESKE
+330 ENTETRIDKDTKE
-343 QYEDVVGTFSQF
+343 QYEDVVGSFSQF

-378 DAMASFSHGQVYVAL
+378 DAMSSFSHGQVYVAL

-439 LQKRYMI
+439 LQKRYMV
-446 VLLNELFDFT
+446 VLLNEMFDFT
-456 EMQSTFGRVFNMA
+456 EMHKVFERVFSMA
-469 QTGNQLMNLMPK
+469 QTGNPLNKLMPK
-481 LCELVSAEYYS
+481 LCDLVSSEFYS
-492 MTTDIV
+492 MTSDLID
-498 EVAAKFRN
+498 VANKFRN
-506 QYTALV
+506 QYTGLV
-512 EAANDIF
+512 DAAADIF
-519 TDEHLQQRI
+519 TDEFLQKRI
-528 KAAVGYFLVKIEDI
+528 KAAVGYFLDKLADI
-542 DIDIYNEDIELDN
+542 DIDIYNEDIEIDN
-555 RSVEDAYNTHTA
+555 QSVQDAYNSHTA

-581 AFKEK
+581 AFKEQ
-586 PFNTTAFLEARAKAT
+586 PFSTTAFLEARAKAT

-606 GKLERT
+606 GKLERA

-626 QRLTQWRFDKA
+626 YRLIEWRSAKA
-637 DGGPLAYVMSLKTLQ
+637 DGGPLAYVMSMKTLQ

-657 LPKSTEDMKTIPGLG
+657 LPKSTDDMKTIPGLG
-672 SKRITKYG
+672 SKRISKYG

-691 ADKRDDKLTDEEKV
+691 ADKRDDKLSYEEKE
-705 LMNKTPTKKSKSS
+705 LMNKASSKKSKSS
-718 SSSKSTKSSEPDTYQ
+718 SSPKSSENDTYH
-733 KTLILFKEGKTPQE
+733 KTLNLFKEGKTPQE
-747 IADERNLTLNTIE
+747 IAEERSLTLNTIE

-772 NAEEVVEESHLNMID
+772 KAEDVLKTSHLNMID
-787 KVLSKKTGVS
+787 KVLQKKTDIS
-797 IEELRKEVRGRVS
+797 IEELRKEVDVRVS
-810 MPIIDIFYFWK
+810 MPIVDIYYYWK
-821 SKEKSKAVTYRMS
+821 SKEKDKSFGNRMS
-834 ANDRRN
+834 ANERKN
-840 AAKTFYADNM
+840 TAKTLYSDNM
-850 PLVDIAVRLKEPP
+850 SLFDIATRLKEPP
-863 TVIADDITG
+863 AVVADDIAQ

-879 EQESV
+879 KEEDV
-884 LKESDYKKLT
+884 LKESEYKKMK
-894 KIFKALPEENQFIHM
+894 KIFEKLPEENQFVRM
-909 TDSVPLSYSREK
+909 TESVPLSYSREK
-921 VKIAWR
+921 VKIAWKR
-927 RYQEGN
+927 FQEEEK
-933 Q
+933 

>member
-1 MAIEINKEMQLARKL
+1 MAIEINKEMQLAKKL

-42 AQSAKRM
+42 TQTAKRM

-56 VAAINAKGMTIHS
+56 VAAINAKGQTIHS

-79 PEYAKEKGQ
+79 PEYKKEKGQ
-88 IKKEKINLFR
+88 IKKDKINIFR

-130 YTPFGG
+130 YSPFGG

-151 VRDEEWAIMQKH
+151 VRDEDWALMQKH
-163 YQTPFF
+163 YSTPFF
-169 FSSKALQDS
+169 FSSKALQES

-193 ETFISIL
+193 EKFISIL
-200 NEVRNNHLSIESLNE
+200 NEVRNNHLSMESLNE

-250 LDEVSTVYDAI
+250 LEEESNIYNAI

-278 LKVGAQVMF
+278 LKIGTQVMF

-306 LSEHKITVKCKGDIN
+306 LSEHKITIKCKEDAF

-330 ENTETKIDKESKE
+330 ENTEIKIDKESKD
-343 QYEDVVGTFSQF
+343 QYEEVVGSFSQF

-378 DAMASFSHGQVYVAL
+378 DAIASFSHGQVYVAL

-432 IEEVMPQ
+432 IEEALPQ

-446 VLLNELFDFT
+446 VLLNEMFDFT
-456 EMQSTFGRVFNMA
+456 DIHQIFGRVFNMA
-469 QTGNQLMNLMPK
+469 QTGNQLNTQMPK
-481 LCELVSAEYYS
+481 LCELISAEYYS

-498 EVAAKFRN
+498 DVANKFRN

-512 EAANDIF
+512 DAASNIY

-528 KAAVGYFLVKIEDI
+528 KAAVGYFLGKLADI

-555 RSVEDAYNTHTA
+555 RSVEDAYNAQTA

-581 AFKEK
+581 AFKEQ
-586 PFNTTAFLEARAKAT
+586 PFTTTSFLEARAKAT

-626 QRLTQWRFDKA
+626 HRLTIWRSDKA
-637 DGGPLAYVMSLKTLQ
+637 DGGPLAYVMNMKTLQ

-672 SKRITKYG
+672 TKRITKYG
-680 DEIVNIVRKFI
+680 DEIVKIVRQFI
-691 ADKRDDKLTDEEKV
+691 ADKRDDKLTDEEKE
-705 LMNKTPTKKSKSS
+705 LMTKASSKKTKSSKSS
-718 SSSKSTKSSEPDTYQ
+718 KSSEPDTYQ
-733 KTLILFKEGKTPQE
+733 KTLILFKEGKSIQE
-747 IADERNLTLNTIE
+747 IVDERALSLGTIE
-760 NHLTKLVYNGEI
+760 NHLTKLVYNCELK
-772 NAEEVVEESHLNMID
+772 AEDVIDESQLNMID
-787 KVLSKKTGVS
+787 KVLSKKTDIS
-797 IEELRKEVRGRVS
+797 IHDLRKEIKKRVS
-810 MPIIDIFYFWK
+810 MPIVDIYYFWK
-821 SKEKSKAVTYRMS
+821 SKEKNNAV
-834 ANDRRN
+834 ANRLSTNERRN
-840 AAKTFYADNM
+840 SAKTLFADNM
-850 PLVDIAVRLKEPP
+850 PLTDIAVRLKEPP
-863 TVIADDITG
+863 TVIADDIVS

-879 EQESV
+879 KEENV
-884 LKESDYKKLT
+884 LKESEYKKLK
-894 KIFKALPEENQFIHM
+894 KIFELFHEDASFTQKEEAI
-909 TDSVPLSYSREK
+909 PLSYSREK
-921 VKIAWR
+921 VKIAR
-927 RYQEGN
+927 RKYQDEN
-933 Q
+933 M

>member
-1 MAIEINKEMQLARKL
+1 MAIEINKEMQLAKKL

-42 AQSAKRM
+42 TQTAKRM

-56 VAAINAKGMTIHS
+56 VAAINAKGQTIHS

-79 PEYAKEKGQ
+79 PEYKKEKGQ
-88 IKKEKINLFR
+88 IKKDKINIFR

-130 YTPFGG
+130 YSPFGG

-151 VRDEEWAIMQKH
+151 VRDEDWALMQKH
-163 YQTPFF
+163 YSTPFF
-169 FSSKALQDS
+169 FSSKALQES

-193 ETFISIL
+193 EKFISIL
-200 NEVRNNHLSIESLNE
+200 NEVRNNHLSMESLNE

-250 LDEVSTVYDAI
+250 LEEESNIYNAI

-278 LKVGAQVMF
+278 LKIGAQVMF

-306 LSEHKITVKCKGDIN
+306 LSEHKITIKCKEDAF

-330 ENTETKIDKESKE
+330 ENTEIKIDKESKD
-343 QYEDVVGTFSQF
+343 QYEEVVGSFSQF

-378 DAMASFSHGQVYVAL
+378 DAIASFSHGQVYVAL

-432 IEEVMPQ
+432 IEEALPQ

-446 VLLNELFDFT
+446 VLLNEMFDFT
-456 EMQSTFGRVFNMA
+456 DIHQIFGRVFNMA
-469 QTGNQLMNLMPK
+469 QTGNPLHNLMPK
-481 LCELVSAEYYS
+481 LCDLVSAEYKS
-492 MTTDIV
+492 LTSEIV
-498 EVAAKFRN
+498 DVANKFRN

-512 EAANDIF
+512 DAASNIY

-528 KAAVGYFLVKIEDI
+528 KAAVGYFLGKLADI

-555 RSVEDAYNTHTA
+555 RSVEDAYNAQTA

-581 AFKEK
+581 AFKEQ
-586 PFNTTAFLEARAKAT
+586 PFTTTSFLEARAKAT

-626 QRLTQWRFDKA
+626 HRLTIWRSDKA
-637 DGGPLAYVMSLKTLQ
+637 DGGPLAYVMSMKTLQ

-672 SKRITKYG
+672 TKRITKYG
-680 DEIVNIVRKFI
+680 DEIVKIVRQFI
-691 ADKRDDKLTDEEKV
+691 ADKRDDKLTDEEKE
-705 LMNKTPTKKSKSS
+705 LMTKASSKKTKSSKSS
-718 SSSKSTKSSEPDTYQ
+718 KSSEPDTYQ
-733 KTLILFKEGKTPQE
+733 KTLILFKEGKSIQE
-747 IADERNLTLNTIE
+747 IVDERALSLGTIE
-760 NHLTKLVYNGEI
+760 NHLTKLVYNCELK
-772 NAEEVVEESHLNMID
+772 AEDVIDESHLNMID
-787 KVLSKKTGVS
+787 KILSKKTEIS
-797 IEELRKEVRGRVS
+797 IHDLRKEIKERVS
-810 MPIIDIFYFWK
+810 MPIVDIYYFWK
-821 SKEKSKAVTYRMS
+821 SKEKNNAV
-834 ANDRRN
+834 ANRLSTNERRN
-840 AAKTFYADNM
+840 SAKTLFADNM
-850 PLVDIAVRLKEPP
+850 PLTDIAVRLKEPP
-863 TVIADDITG
+863 TVIADDIAS

-879 EQESV
+879 KEENV
-884 LKESDYKKLT
+884 LKESEYKKLK
-894 KIFKALPEENQFIHM
+894 KIFESFPEDASFTQKEEAI
-909 TDSVPLSYSREK
+909 PLSYSREK
-921 VKIAWR
+921 VKIAR
-927 RYQEGN
+927 RKYQDEN
-933 Q
+933 M

>member
-1 MAIEINKEMQLARKL
+1 MAIEINKEMQLAKKL

-42 AQSAKRM
+42 TQTAKRM

-56 VAAINAKGMTIHS
+56 VAAINAKGQTIHS

-79 PEYAKEKGQ
+79 PEYKKEKGQ
-88 IKKEKINLFR
+88 IKKDKINIFR

-130 YTPFGG
+130 YSPFGG

-151 VRDEEWAIMQKH
+151 VRDEDWALMQKH
-163 YQTPFF
+163 YSTPFF
-169 FSSKALQDS
+169 FSSKALQES

-193 ETFISIL
+193 EKFISIL
-200 NEVRNNHLSIESLNE
+200 NEVRNNHLSMESLNE

-250 LDEVSTVYDAI
+250 LEEESNIYNAI

-278 LKVGAQVMF
+278 LKIGAQVMF

-306 LSEHKITVKCKGDIN
+306 LSEHKITIKCKEDAF

-330 ENTETKIDKESKE
+330 ENTEIKIDKESKD
-343 QYEDVVGTFSQF
+343 QYEEVVGSFSQF

-378 DAMASFSHGQVYVAL
+378 DAIASFSHGQVYVAL

-432 IEEVMPQ
+432 IEEALPQ

-446 VLLNELFDFT
+446 VLLNEMFDFT
-456 EMQSTFGRVFNMA
+456 DIHQIFGRVFNMA
-469 QTGNQLMNLMPK
+469 QTGNPLHNLMPK
-481 LCELVSAEYYS
+481 LCDLVSAEYKS
-492 MTTDIV
+492 LTSEIV
-498 EVAAKFRN
+498 DVANKFRN

-512 EAANDIF
+512 DAASNIY

-528 KAAVGYFLVKIEDI
+528 KAAVGYFLGKLADI

-555 RSVEDAYNTHTA
+555 RSVEDAYNAQTA
-567 EFVKLVRIKTALLS
+567 EFIKLVRIKTALLS
-581 AFKEK
+581 AFKEQ
-586 PFNTTAFLEARAKAT
+586 PFTTTSFLEARAKAT

-626 QRLTQWRFDKA
+626 HRLTIWRSDKA
-637 DGGPLAYVMSLKTLQ
+637 DGGPLAYVMSMKTLQ

-672 SKRITKYG
+672 TKRITKYG
-680 DEIVNIVRKFI
+680 DEIVKIVRQFI
-691 ADKRDDKLTDEEKV
+691 ADKRDDKLTDEEKE
-705 LMNKTPTKKSKSS
+705 LMTKASSKKTKSSKSS
-718 SSSKSTKSSEPDTYQ
+718 KSSEPDTYQ
-733 KTLILFKEGKTPQE
+733 KTLILFKEGKSIQE
-747 IADERNLTLNTIE
+747 IVDERSLSLGTIE
-760 NHLTKLVYNGEI
+760 NHLTKLVYNCELK
-772 NAEEVVEESHLNMID
+772 AEDVIDESQLNMID
-787 KVLSKKTGVS
+787 KVLSKKTDIS
-797 IEELRKEVRGRVS
+797 IHDLRKEIKERVS
-810 MPIIDIFYFWK
+810 MPIVDIYYFWK
-821 SKEKSKAVTYRMS
+821 SKEKNNAV
-834 ANDRRN
+834 ANRLSTNERRN
-840 AAKTFYADNM
+840 SAKTLFADNM
-850 PLVDIAVRLKEPP
+850 PLTDIAVRLKEPP
-863 TVIADDITG
+863 TVIADDIAS

-879 EQESV
+879 KEENV
-884 LKESDYKKLT
+884 LKESEYKKLK
-894 KIFKALPEENQFIHM
+894 KIFESFPEDASFTQKEEAI
-909 TDSVPLSYSREK
+909 PLSYSREK
-921 VKIAWR
+921 VKIAR
-927 RYQEGN
+927 RKYQDEN
-933 Q
+933 M

>member
-1 MAIEINKEMQLARKL
+1 MAIEINKEMQLAKKL

-42 AQSAKRM
+42 TQTAKRM

-56 VAAINAKGMTIHS
+56 VAAINAKGQTIHS

-79 PEYAKEKGQ
+79 PEYKKEKGQ
-88 IKKEKINLFR
+88 IKKDKINIFR

-130 YTPFGG
+130 YSPFGG

-151 VRDEEWAIMQKH
+151 VRDEDWALMQKH
-163 YQTPFF
+163 YSTPFF
-169 FSSKALQDS
+169 FSSKALQES

-193 ETFISIL
+193 EKFISIL
-200 NEVRNNHLSIESLNE
+200 NEVRNNHLSMESLNE

-250 LDEVSTVYDAI
+250 LKEESNIYNAI

-278 LKVGAQVMF
+278 LKIGAQVMF

-306 LSEHKITVKCKGDIN
+306 LSEHKITIKCKEDAF

-330 ENTETKIDKESKE
+330 ENTEIKIDKESKD
-343 QYEDVVGTFSQF
+343 QYEEVVGSFSQF

-378 DAMASFSHGQVYVAL
+378 DAIASFSHGQVYVAL

-432 IEEVMPQ
+432 IEEALPQ

-446 VLLNELFDFT
+446 VLLNEMFDFT
-456 EMQSTFGRVFNMA
+456 DIHQIFGRVFNMA
-469 QTGNQLMNLMPK
+469 QTGNPLHNLMPK
-481 LCELVSAEYYS
+481 LCDLVSAEYKS
-492 MTTDIV
+492 LTSEIV
-498 EVAAKFRN
+498 DVANKFRN

-512 EAANDIF
+512 DAASNIY

-528 KAAVGYFLVKIEDI
+528 KAAVGYFLGKLADI

-555 RSVEDAYNTHTA
+555 RSVEDAYNAQTA

-581 AFKEK
+581 AFKEQ
-586 PFNTTAFLEARAKAT
+586 PFTTTSFLEARAKAT

-626 QRLTQWRFDKA
+626 HRLTIWRSDKA
-637 DGGPLAYVMSLKTLQ
+637 DGGPLAYVMSMKTLQ

-672 SKRITKYG
+672 TKRITKYG
-680 DEIVNIVRKFI
+680 DEIVKIVRQFI
-691 ADKRDDKLTDEEKV
+691 ADKRDDKLTDEEKE
-705 LMNKTPTKKSKSS
+705 LMTKASSKKTKSSKSS
-718 SSSKSTKSSEPDTYQ
+718 KSSEPDTYQ
-733 KTLILFKEGKTPQE
+733 KTLILFKEGKSIQE
-747 IADERNLTLNTIE
+747 IVDERSLSLGTIE
-760 NHLTKLVYNGEI
+760 NHLTKLVYNCELK
-772 NAEEVVEESHLNMID
+772 AEDVIDEFQLNMID
-787 KVLSKKTGVS
+787 KVLSKKTEIS
-797 IEELRKEVRGRVS
+797 IHDLRKEIKERVS
-810 MPIIDIFYFWK
+810 MPIVDIYYFWK
-821 SKEKSKAVTYRMS
+821 SKEKNNAV
-834 ANDRRN
+834 ANRLSTNERRN
-840 AAKTFYADNM
+840 SAKTLFADNM
-850 PLVDIAVRLKEPP
+850 PLTDIAVRLKEPP
-863 TVIADDITG
+863 TVIADDIAS

-879 EQESV
+879 KEENV
-884 LKESDYKKLT
+884 LKESEYKKLK
-894 KIFKALPEENQFIHM
+894 KIFESFPEDASFTQKEEAI
-909 TDSVPLSYSREK
+909 PLSYSREK
-921 VKIAWR
+921 VKIAR
-927 RYQEGN
+927 RKYQDETM
-933 Q
+933 

>member
-1 MAIEINKEMQLARKL
+1 MAIEINKEMQLAKKL

-42 AQSAKRM
+42 TQTAKRM

-56 VAAINAKGMTIHS
+56 VAAINAKGQTIHS

-79 PEYAKEKGQ
+79 PEYKKEKGQ
-88 IKKEKINLFR
+88 IKKDKINIFR

-130 YTPFGG
+130 YSPFGG

-151 VRDEEWAIMQKH
+151 VRDEDWALMQKH
-163 YQTPFF
+163 YSTPFF
-169 FSSKALQDS
+169 FSSKALQES

-193 ETFISIL
+193 EKFISIL
-200 NEVRNNHLSIESLNE
+200 NEVRNNHLSMESLNE

-250 LDEVSTVYDAI
+250 LEEESNIYNAI

-278 LKVGAQVMF
+278 LKIGAQVMF

-306 LSEHKITVKCKGDIN
+306 LSEHKITIKCKEDAF

-330 ENTETKIDKESKE
+330 ENTEIKIDKESKD
-343 QYEDVVGTFSQF
+343 QYEEVVGSFSQF

-378 DAMASFSHGQVYVAL
+378 DAIASFSHGQVYVAL

-432 IEEVMPQ
+432 IEEALPQ

-446 VLLNELFDFT
+446 VLLNEMFDFT
-456 EMQSTFGRVFNMA
+456 DIHQIFGRVFNMA
-469 QTGNQLMNLMPK
+469 QIGNPLHNLMPK
-481 LCELVSAEYYS
+481 LCDLVSAEYKS
-492 MTTDIV
+492 LTSEIV
-498 EVAAKFRN
+498 DVANKFRN

-512 EAANDIF
+512 DAASNIY

-528 KAAVGYFLVKIEDI
+528 KAAVGYFLGKLADI

-555 RSVEDAYNTHTA
+555 RSVEDAYNAQTA

-581 AFKEK
+581 AFKEQ
-586 PFNTTAFLEARAKAT
+586 PFTTTSFLEARAKAT

-626 QRLTQWRFDKA
+626 HRLTIWRSDKA
-637 DGGPLAYVMSLKTLQ
+637 DGGPLAYVMSMKTLQ

-672 SKRITKYG
+672 TKRITKYG
-680 DEIVNIVRKFI
+680 DEIVKIVRQFI
-691 ADKRDDKLTDEEKV
+691 ADKRDDKLTDEEKE
-705 LMNKTPTKKSKSS
+705 LMTKASSKKTKSSKSS
-718 SSSKSTKSSEPDTYQ
+718 KSSEPDTYQ
-733 KTLILFKEGKTPQE
+733 KTLILFKEGKSIQE
-747 IADERNLTLNTIE
+747 IVDERSLSLGTIE
-760 NHLTKLVYNGEI
+760 NHLTKLVYNCELKAEDVI
-772 NAEEVVEESHLNMID
+772 NESHLNMID
-787 KVLSKKTGVS
+787 KILSKKTEIS
-797 IEELRKEVRGRVS
+797 IHDLRKEIKERVS
-810 MPIIDIFYFWK
+810 MPIVDIYYFWK
-821 SKEKSKAVTYRMS
+821 SKEKNNAV
-834 ANDRRN
+834 ANRLSTNERRN
-840 AAKTFYADNM
+840 SAKTLFADNM
-850 PLVDIAVRLKEPP
+850 PLTDIAVRLKEPP
-863 TVIADDITG
+863 TVIADDIAS

-879 EQESV
+879 KEENV
-884 LKESDYKKLT
+884 LKESEYKKLK
-894 KIFKALPEENQFIHM
+894 KIFESFPEDASFTQKEEAI
-909 TDSVPLSYSREK
+909 PLSYSREK
-921 VKIAWR
+921 VKIAR
-927 RYQEGN
+927 RKYQDEN
-933 Q
+933 M

>member
-1 MAIEINKEMQLARKL
+1 MAIEINKEMQLAKKL

-42 AQSAKRM
+42 TQTAKRM

-56 VAAINAKGMTIHS
+56 VAAINAKGQTIHS

-79 PEYAKEKGQ
+79 PEYGKENGQ
-88 IKKEKINLFR
+88 IKKEKINIFR

-151 VRDEEWAIMQKH
+151 VRDEEWAVMQKH
-163 YQTPFF
+163 YATPFF
-169 FSSKALQDS
+169 FSSKALQQS

-193 ETFISIL
+193 EKFIGIL
-200 NEVRNNHLSIESLNE
+200 NEVRNNHLSMESLNE

-229 EIFLTTHNKIA
+229 EIFLTTHNRIA

-250 LDEVSTVYDAI
+250 LEETSSVYDAI

-306 LSEHKITVKCKGDIN
+306 LSEHKITVKCKEDTN

-330 ENTETKIDKESKE
+330 ENTETRIDKDTKE

-378 DAMASFSHGQVYVAL
+378 DAMSSFSHGQVYVAL

-432 IEEVMPQ
+432 IEEVMPI
-439 LQKRYMI
+439 LQKRYMV
-446 VLLNELFDFT
+446 VLLNELFDFS
-456 EMQSTFGRVFNMA
+456 EIHSVFGRVFNMA
-469 QTGNQLMNLMPK
+469 QTGNPLYNLMPK
-481 LCELVSAEYYS
+481 LCELISSEYYS
-492 MTTDIV
+492 MTSDIKD
-498 EVAAKFRN
+498 VADRFRN

-512 EAANDIF
+512 DAAKDIY
-519 TDEHLQQRI
+519 TDELLQQRI
-528 KAAVGYFLVKIEDI
+528 KAAVGYFLGKLADI

-555 RSVEDAYNTHTA
+555 QSVQDGYNTHTA
-567 EFVKLVRIKTALLS
+567 EFVKLVRIKTALLTS
-581 AFKEK
+581 FKEQS
-586 PFNTTAFLEARAKAT
+586 FTTTSFLEARAKAT

-612 KADMTVAG
+612 KADMTVVG

-626 QRLTQWRFDKA
+626 YRLIEWRSAKA
-637 DGGPLAYVMSLKTLQ
+637 DGGPLAYVMSMKTLQ

-657 LPKSTEDMKTIPGLG
+657 LPKSSDDMKTIPGLG
-672 SKRITKYG
+672 TKRITKYG

-691 ADKRDDKLTDEEKV
+691 ADKRDDKLTDEEKE
-705 LMNKTPTKKSKSS
+705 LLTKASSKKSKSS
-718 SSSKSTKSSEPDTYQ
+718 SSSKTSKPSEPDTYQ
-733 KTLILFKEGKTPQE
+733 KTLLLFKEGKTAQE
-747 IADERNLTLNTIE
+747 ISDERSLSLGTIE
-760 NHLTKLVYNGEI
+760 NHLTKLVYNCELK
-772 NAEEVVEESHLNMID
+772 AEDVVKESHLNMID
-787 KVLSKKTGVS
+787 KVLSKKSNIT
-797 IEELRKEVRGRVS
+797 IEELRKEVEGRVS
-810 MPIIDIFYFWK
+810 LPIVDIYYFWK
-821 SKEKSKAVTYRMS
+821 SKEKSKAVTNRLS
-834 ANDRRN
+834 TNERRN
-840 AAKTFYADNM
+840 SVKTFFADNM
-850 PLVDIAVRLKEPP
+850 SLTDIAVRLKEPP
-863 TVIADDITG
+863 TMIADDIAQ
-872 FVEKGMI
+872 FVEKDMI
-879 EQESV
+879 KEEDV
-884 LKESDYKKLT
+884 LKESEYKKLK
-894 KIFKALPEENQFIHM
+894 KIFDSLPEDASFTQKEE
-909 TDSVPLSYSREK
+909 SVPLSYSREK
-921 VKIAWR
+921 VKIAR
-927 RYQEGN
+927 RKYQEEN

>member
-1 MAIEINKEMQLARKL
+1 MAIEINKEMQLAKKL

-42 AQSAKRM
+42 TQTAKRM

-56 VAAINAKGMTIHS
+56 VAAINAKGQTIHS

-79 PEYAKEKGQ
+79 PEYKKEKGQ
-88 IKKEKINLFR
+88 IKKDKINIFR

-130 YTPFGG
+130 YSPFGG

-151 VRDEEWAIMQKH
+151 VRDEDWALMQKH
-163 YQTPFF
+163 YSTPFF
-169 FSSKALQDS
+169 FSSKALQES

-193 ETFISIL
+193 EKFISIL
-200 NEVRNNHLSIESLNE
+200 NEVRNNHLSMESLNE

-250 LDEVSTVYDAI
+250 LEEESNIYNAI

-278 LKVGAQVMF
+278 LKIGAQVMF

-306 LSEHKITVKCKGDIN
+306 LSEHKITIKCKEDAF

-330 ENTETKIDKESKE
+330 ENTEIKIDKESKD
-343 QYEDVVGTFSQF
+343 QYEEVVGSFSQF

-378 DAMASFSHGQVYVAL
+378 DAIASFSHGQVYVAL

-432 IEEVMPQ
+432 IEEALPQ

-446 VLLNELFDFT
+446 VLLNEMFDFT
-456 EMQSTFGRVFNMA
+456 DIHQIFGRVFNMA
-469 QTGNQLMNLMPK
+469 QTGNPLHNLMPK
-481 LCELVSAEYYS
+481 LCELISAEYKS
-492 MTTDIV
+492 LTSEIV
-498 EVAAKFRN
+498 DVANKFRN

-512 EAANDIF
+512 DAASNIY

-528 KAAVGYFLVKIEDI
+528 KAAVGYFLGKLADI

-555 RSVEDAYNTHTA
+555 RSVEDAYNAQTA

-581 AFKEK
+581 AFKEQ
-586 PFNTTAFLEARAKAT
+586 PFTTTSFLEARAKAT

-626 QRLTQWRFDKA
+626 HRLTIWRSDKA
-637 DGGPLAYVMSLKTLQ
+637 DGGPLAYVMSMKTLQ

-672 SKRITKYG
+672 TKRITKYG
-680 DEIVNIVRKFI
+680 DEIVKIVRQFI
-691 ADKRDDKLTDEEKV
+691 ADKRDDKLTDEEKE
-705 LMNKTPTKKSKSS
+705 LMTKASSKKTKSSKSS
-718 SSSKSTKSSEPDTYQ
+718 KSSEPDTYQ
-733 KTLILFKEGKTPQE
+733 KTLILFKEGKSIQE
-747 IADERNLTLNTIE
+747 IVDERALSLGTIE
-760 NHLTKLVYNGEI
+760 NHLTKLVYNCELKAEDVI
-772 NAEEVVEESHLNMID
+772 NESHLNMID
-787 KVLSKKTGVS
+787 KILSKKTEIS
-797 IEELRKEVRGRVS
+797 IHDLRKEIKERVS
-810 MPIIDIFYFWK
+810 MPIVDIYYFWK
-821 SKEKSKAVTYRMS
+821 SKEKNNAV
-834 ANDRRN
+834 ANRLSTNERRN
-840 AAKTFYADNM
+840 SAKTLFADNM
-850 PLVDIAVRLKEPP
+850 PLTDIAVRLKEPP
-863 TVIADDITG
+863 TVIADDIAS

-879 EQESV
+879 KEESV
-884 LKESDYKKLT
+884 LKDSEYKKLK
-894 KIFKALPEENQFIHM
+894 KIFESFPEDASFTQKEEAI
-909 TDSVPLSYSREK
+909 PLSYSREK
-921 VKIAWR
+921 VKIAR
-927 RYQEGN
+927 RKYQDETM
-933 Q
+933 

>member
-1 MAIEINKEMQLARKL
+1 MAIEINKEMQLAKKL

-42 AQSAKRM
+42 TQTAKRM

-56 VAAINAKGMTIHS
+56 VAAINAKGQTIHS

-79 PEYAKEKGQ
+79 PEYKKEKGQ
-88 IKKEKINLFR
+88 IKKDKINIFR

-130 YTPFGG
+130 YSPFGG

-151 VRDEEWAIMQKH
+151 VRDEDWALMQKH
-163 YQTPFF
+163 YSTPFF
-169 FSSKALQDS
+169 FSSKALQES

-193 ETFISIL
+193 EKFISIL
-200 NEVRNNHLSIESLNE
+200 NEVRNNHLSMESLNE

-250 LDEVSTVYDAI
+250 LEEESNIYNAI

-278 LKVGAQVMF
+278 LKIGAQVMF

-306 LSEHKITVKCKGDIN
+306 LSEHKITIKCKEDAF

-330 ENTETKIDKESKE
+330 ENTEIKIDKESKD
-343 QYEDVVGTFSQF
+343 QYEEVVGSFSQF

-378 DAMASFSHGQVYVAL
+378 DAIASFSHGQVYVAL

-432 IEEVMPQ
+432 IEEALPQ

-446 VLLNELFDFT
+446 VLLNEMFDFT
-456 EMQSTFGRVFNMA
+456 DIHQIFGRVFNMA
-469 QTGNQLMNLMPK
+469 QTGNPLHNLMPK
-481 LCELVSAEYYS
+481 LCELISAEYKS
-492 MTTDIV
+492 LTSEIV
-498 EVAAKFRN
+498 DVANKFRN

-512 EAANDIF
+512 DAASNIY

-528 KAAVGYFLVKIEDI
+528 KAAVGYFLGKLADI

-555 RSVEDAYNTHTA
+555 RSVEDAYNAQTA

-581 AFKEK
+581 AFKEQ
-586 PFNTTAFLEARAKAT
+586 PFTTTSFLEARAKAT

-626 QRLTQWRFDKA
+626 HRLTIWRSDKA
-637 DGGPLAYVMSLKTLQ
+637 DGGPLAYVMSMKTLQ

-672 SKRITKYG
+672 TKRITKYG
-680 DEIVNIVRKFI
+680 DEIVKIVRQFI
-691 ADKRDDKLTDEEKV
+691 ADKRDDKLTDEEKE
-705 LMNKTPTKKSKSS
+705 LMTKASSKKTKSSKSS
-718 SSSKSTKSSEPDTYQ
+718 KSSEPDTYQ
-733 KTLILFKEGKTPQE
+733 KTLILFKEGKSIQE
-747 IADERNLTLNTIE
+747 IVDERALSLGTIE
-760 NHLTKLVYNGEI
+760 NHLTKLVYNCELK
-772 NAEEVVEESHLNMID
+772 AEDVIDESQLNMID
-787 KVLSKKTGVS
+787 KVLSKKTEIS
-797 IEELRKEVRGRVS
+797 IHDLRKEIKERVS
-810 MPIIDIFYFWK
+810 MPIVDIYYFWK
-821 SKEKSKAVTYRMS
+821 SKEKNNAV
-834 ANDRRN
+834 ANRLSTNERRN
-840 AAKTFYADNM
+840 SAKTLFADNM
-850 PLVDIAVRLKEPP
+850 PLTDIAVRLKEPP
-863 TVIADDITG
+863 TVIADDIAS

-879 EQESV
+879 KEESV
-884 LKESDYKKLT
+884 LKDSEYKKLK
-894 KIFKALPEENQFIHM
+894 KIFESFPEDASFTQKEEAI
-909 TDSVPLSYSREK
+909 PLSYSREK
-921 VKIAWR
+921 VKIAR
-927 RYQEGN
+927 RKYQDETM
-933 Q
+933 

>member
-1 MAIEINKEMQLARKL
+1 MAIEINKEMQLAKKL

-42 AQSAKRM
+42 TQTAKRM

-56 VAAINAKGMTIHS
+56 VAAINAKGQTIHS

-79 PEYAKEKGQ
+79 PEYKKEKGQ
-88 IKKEKINLFR
+88 IKKDKINIFR

-130 YTPFGG
+130 YSPFGG

-151 VRDEEWAIMQKH
+151 VRDEDWALMQKH
-163 YQTPFF
+163 YSTPFF
-169 FSSKALQDS
+169 FSSKALQES

-193 ETFISIL
+193 EKFISIL
-200 NEVRNNHLSIESLNE
+200 NEVRNNHLSMESLNE

-250 LDEVSTVYDAI
+250 LEEESNIYNAI

-278 LKVGAQVMF
+278 LKIGAQVMF

-306 LSEHKITVKCKGDIN
+306 LSEHKITIKCKEDAF

-330 ENTETKIDKESKE
+330 ENTEIKIDKESKD
-343 QYEDVVGTFSQF
+343 QYEEVVGSFSQF

-378 DAMASFSHGQVYVAL
+378 DAIASFSHGQVYVAL

-432 IEEVMPQ
+432 IEEALPR

-446 VLLNELFDFT
+446 VLLNEMFDFT
-456 EMQSTFGRVFNMA
+456 DIHQIFGRVFNMA
-469 QTGNQLMNLMPK
+469 QTGNPLHNLMPK
-481 LCELVSAEYYS
+481 LCDLVSAEYKS
-492 MTTDIV
+492 LTSEIV
-498 EVAAKFRN
+498 DVANKFRN

-512 EAANDIF
+512 DAASNIY

-528 KAAVGYFLVKIEDI
+528 KAAVGYFLGKLADI

-555 RSVEDAYNTHTA
+555 RSVEDAYNAQTA
-567 EFVKLVRIKTALLS
+567 EFVKLARVKIALLS
-581 AFKEK
+581 AFKEQ
-586 PFNTTAFLEARAKAT
+586 PFTTTSFLEARAKAT

-626 QRLTQWRFDKA
+626 HRLTIWRSDKA
-637 DGGPLAYVMSLKTLQ
+637 DGGPLAYVMSMKTLQ

-672 SKRITKYG
+672 TKRITKYG
-680 DEIVNIVRKFI
+680 DEIVKIVRQFI
-691 ADKRDDKLTDEEKV
+691 ADKRDDKLTDEEKE
-705 LMNKTPTKKSKSS
+705 LMTKASSKKTKSSKSS
-718 SSSKSTKSSEPDTYQ
+718 KSSEPDTYQ
-733 KTLILFKEGKTPQE
+733 KTLILFKEGKSIQE
-747 IADERNLTLNTIE
+747 IVDERALSLGTIE
-760 NHLTKLVYNGEI
+760 NHLTKLVYNCELK
-772 NAEEVVEESHLNMID
+772 AEDVIDESQLNMID
-787 KVLSKKTGVS
+787 KMLSKKTEIS
-797 IEELRKEVRGRVS
+797 IHDLRKEIKERVS
-810 MPIIDIFYFWK
+810 MPIVDIYYFWK
-821 SKEKSKAVTYRMS
+821 SKEKNNAV
-834 ANDRRN
+834 ANRLSTNERRN
-840 AAKTFYADNM
+840 SAKTLFADNM
-850 PLVDIAVRLKEPP
+850 PLTDIAVRLKEPP
-863 TVIADDITG
+863 TVIADDIAS
-872 FVEKGMI
+872 FVDKGMI
-879 EQESV
+879 KEESV
-884 LKESDYKKLT
+884 LKDSEYKKLK
-894 KIFKALPEENQFIHM
+894 KIFESFPEDASFTQKEEAI
-909 TDSVPLSYSREK
+909 PLSYSREK
-921 VKIAWR
+921 VKIAR
-927 RYQEGN
+927 RKYQDEN
-933 Q
+933 M

>member
-1 MAIEINKEMQLARKL
+1 MAIEINKEMQLAKKL

-42 AQSAKRM
+42 TQTAKRM

-56 VAAINAKGMTIHS
+56 VAAINAKGQTIHS

-79 PEYAKEKGQ
+79 PEYKKEKGQ
-88 IKKEKINLFR
+88 IKKDKINIFR

-109 MVRADLLDAI
+109 MVRADVLDAI

-130 YTPFGG
+130 YSPFGG

-151 VRDEEWAIMQKH
+151 VRDEDWALMQKH
-163 YQTPFF
+163 YSTPFF
-169 FSSKALQDS
+169 FSSKALQES

-193 ETFISIL
+193 EKFISIL
-200 NEVRNNHLSIESLNE
+200 NEVRNNHLSMESLNE

-250 LDEVSTVYDAI
+250 LEEESNTYNAI

-278 LKVGAQVMF
+278 LKIGAQVMF

-306 LSEHKITVKCKGDIN
+306 LSEHKITIKCKEDAF

-330 ENTETKIDKESKE
+330 ENTEIKIDKESKD
-343 QYEDVVGTFSQF
+343 QYEEVVGSFSQF

-378 DAMASFSHGQVYVAL
+378 DAMSSFSHGQVYVAL

-418 VTRYMQYEGERAAN
+418 VTRYMQYEGERSAN
-432 IEEVMPQ
+432 IEEALPQ

-446 VLLNELFDFT
+446 VLLNEMFDFT
-456 EMQSTFGRVFNMA
+456 DIHQVFGRVFNMA
-469 QTGNQLMNLMPK
+469 QIGNPLHNQMPK
-481 LCELVSAEYYS
+481 LCDLVSAEYKS
-492 MTTDIV
+492 LTTEIV
-498 EVAAKFRN
+498 DVANKFRN

-512 EAANDIF
+512 DAASNIY

-528 KAAVGYFLVKIEDI
+528 KAAVGYFLGKMADI

-555 RSVEDAYNTHTA
+555 RSVEDAYNAQTA
-567 EFVKLVRIKTALLS
+567 EFVKLVRVKIALLT
-581 AFKEK
+581 AFKEQ
-586 PFNTTAFLEARAKAT
+586 PFTTTSFLEARAKAT

-626 QRLTQWRFDKA
+626 HRLTIWRSYIA
-637 DGGPLAYVMSLKTLQ
+637 DGGPLAYVMSMKTLQ

-672 SKRITKYG
+672 TKRITKYG
-680 DEIVNIVRKFI
+680 DEIVKIVRQFI
-691 ADKRDDKLTDEEKV
+691 ADKRDDKLTDEEKE
-705 LMNKTPTKKSKSS
+705 LMTKASSKKTKSSKSS
-718 SSSKSTKSSEPDTYQ
+718 KSSEPDTYQ
-733 KTLILFKEGKTPQE
+733 KTLILFKEGKSIQE
-747 IADERNLTLNTIE
+747 IVDERSLSLGTIE
-760 NHLTKLVYNGEI
+760 NHLTKLVYNCELKAEDVI
-772 NAEEVVEESHLNMID
+772 NVSHLNMID
-787 KVLSKKTGVS
+787 KILSKKTEIS
-797 IEELRKEVRGRVS
+797 IHDLRKEIKERVS
-810 MPIIDIFYFWK
+810 MPIVDIYYFWK
-821 SKEKSKAVTYRMS
+821 SKEKNNAV
-834 ANDRRN
+834 ANRLSTNERRN
-840 AAKTFYADNM
+840 SAKTLFADNM
-850 PLVDIAVRLKEPP
+850 PLTDIAVRLKEPP
-863 TVIADDITG
+863 TVIADDIAS

-879 EQESV
+879 KEENV
-884 LKESDYKKLT
+884 LKESEYKKLK
-894 KIFKALPEENQFIHM
+894 KIFESFPEDASFTQKEEAI
-909 TDSVPLSYSREK
+909 PLSYSREK
-921 VKIAWR
+921 VKIAR
-927 RYQEGN
+927 RKYQDEN
-933 Q
+933 M

>member
-1 MAIEINKEMQLARKL
+1 MAIEINKEMQLAKKL
-16 IETTNENVFLTGN
+16 IETTNENIFLTGN

-42 AQSAKRM
+42 TQTAKRM

-56 VAAINAKGMTIHS
+56 VAAINAKGQTIHS

-79 PEYAKEKGQ
+79 PEYKKEKGQ
-88 IKKEKINLFR
+88 IKKDKINIFR

-130 YTPFGG
+130 YSPFGG

-151 VRDEEWAIMQKH
+151 VRDEDWALMQKH
-163 YQTPFF
+163 YSTPFF
-169 FSSKALQDS
+169 FSSKALQES

-193 ETFISIL
+193 EKFISIL
-200 NEVRNNHLSIESLNE
+200 NEVRNNHLSMESLNE

-250 LDEVSTVYDAI
+250 LEEESNIYNAI

-278 LKVGAQVMF
+278 LKIGAQVMF

-306 LSEHKITVKCKGDIN
+306 LSEHKITIKCKEDAF

-330 ENTETKIDKESKE
+330 ENTEIKIDKESKD
-343 QYEDVVGTFSQF
+343 QYEEVVGSFSQF

-378 DAMASFSHGQVYVAL
+378 DAIASFSHGQVYVAL

-432 IEEVMPQ
+432 IEEALPQ

-446 VLLNELFDFT
+446 VLLNEMFDFT
-456 EMQSTFGRVFNMA
+456 DIHQIFGRVFNMA
-469 QTGNQLMNLMPK
+469 QTGNQLNTQMPK
-481 LCELVSAEYYS
+481 LCELISAEYYS

-498 EVAAKFRN
+498 DVANKFRN

-512 EAANDIF
+512 DAASNIY

-528 KAAVGYFLVKIEDI
+528 KAAVGYFLGKLADI

-555 RSVEDAYNTHTA
+555 RSVEDAYNAQTA
-567 EFVKLVRIKTALLS
+567 EFVKLVRVKIALLT
-581 AFKEK
+581 AFKEQ
-586 PFNTTAFLEARAKAT
+586 PFTTTSFLEARAKAT

-626 QRLTQWRFDKA
+626 HRLTIWRSDKA
-637 DGGPLAYVMSLKTLQ
+637 DGGPLAYVMSMKTLQ

-672 SKRITKYG
+672 TKRITKYG
-680 DEIVNIVRKFI
+680 DEIVKIVRQFI
-691 ADKRDDKLTDEEKV
+691 ADKRDDKLTDEEKE
-705 LMNKTPTKKSKSS
+705 LMTKASSKKTKSSKSS
-718 SSSKSTKSSEPDTYQ
+718 KSSEPDTYQ
-733 KTLILFKEGKTPQE
+733 KTLILFKEGKSIQE
-747 IADERNLTLNTIE
+747 IVDERSLSLGTIE
-760 NHLTKLVYNGEI
+760 NHLTKLVYNCELK
-772 NAEEVVEESHLNMID
+772 AEDVIDESQLNMID
-787 KVLSKKTGVS
+787 KVLSKKTDIS
-797 IEELRKEVRGRVS
+797 IHDLRKEIKERVS
-810 MPIIDIFYFWK
+810 MPIVDIYYFWK
-821 SKEKSKAVTYRMS
+821 SKEKNNAVTNRLS
-834 ANDRRN
+834 TNERRN
-840 AAKTFYADNM
+840 SAKTLFADNM
-850 PLVDIAVRLKEPP
+850 PLTDIAVRLKEPP
-863 TVIADDITG
+863 TVIADDIAS

-879 EQESV
+879 KEENV
-884 LKESDYKKLT
+884 LKESEYKKLK
-894 KIFKALPEENQFIHM
+894 KIFESFPEDASFTQKEEAI
-909 TDSVPLSYSREK
+909 PLSYSREK
-921 VKIAWR
+921 VKIAR
-927 RYQEGN
+927 RKYQDEN
-933 Q
+933 M

>member
-1 MAIEINKEMQLARKL
+1 MAIEINKEMQLAKKL

-42 AQSAKRM
+42 TQTAKRM

-56 VAAINAKGMTIHS
+56 VAAINAKGQTIHS

-79 PEYAKEKGQ
+79 PEYKKEKGQ
-88 IKKEKINLFR
+88 IKKDKINIFR

-130 YTPFGG
+130 YSPFGG

-151 VRDEEWAIMQKH
+151 VRDEDWALMQKH
-163 YQTPFF
+163 YSTPFF
-169 FSSKALQDS
+169 FSSKALQES

-193 ETFISIL
+193 EKFISIL
-200 NEVRNNHLSIESLNE
+200 NEVRNNHLSMESLNE
-215 LNKHYLPEYEPKEG
+215 LNKHYLPEYESKEG

-250 LDEVSTVYDAI
+250 LEEESNIYNAI

-278 LKVGAQVMF
+278 LKIGAQVMF

-306 LSEHKITVKCKGDIN
+306 LSEHKITIKCKEDAF

-330 ENTETKIDKESKE
+330 ENTEIKIDKESKD
-343 QYEDVVGTFSQF
+343 QYEEVVGSFSQF

-378 DAMASFSHGQVYVAL
+378 DAIASFSHGQVYVAL

-432 IEEVMPQ
+432 IEEALPQ

-446 VLLNELFDFT
+446 VLLNEMFDFT
-456 EMQSTFGRVFNMA
+456 DIHQIFGRVFNMA
-469 QTGNQLMNLMPK
+469 QTGNPLHNLMPK
-481 LCELVSAEYYS
+481 LCDLVSAEYKS
-492 MTTDIV
+492 LTSEIV
-498 EVAAKFRN
+498 DVANKFRN

-512 EAANDIF
+512 DAASNIY

-528 KAAVGYFLVKIEDI
+528 KAAVGYFLGKLADI

-555 RSVEDAYNTHTA
+555 RSVEDAYNAQTA

-581 AFKEK
+581 AFKEQ
-586 PFNTTAFLEARAKAT
+586 PFTTTSFLEARAKAT

-626 QRLTQWRFDKA
+626 HRLTIWRSDKA
-637 DGGPLAYVMSLKTLQ
+637 DGGPLAYVMSMKTLQ

-672 SKRITKYG
+672 TKRITKYG
-680 DEIVNIVRKFI
+680 DEIVKIVRQFI
-691 ADKRDDKLTDEEKV
+691 ADKRDDKLTDEEKE
-705 LMNKTPTKKSKSS
+705 LMTKASSKKTKSSKSS
-718 SSSKSTKSSEPDTYQ
+718 KSSEPDTYQ
-733 KTLILFKEGKTPQE
+733 KTLILFKEGKSIQE
-747 IADERNLTLNTIE
+747 IVDERALSLGTIE
-760 NHLTKLVYNGEI
+760 NHLTKLVYNCELKAEDVI
-772 NAEEVVEESHLNMID
+772 NVSHLNMID
-787 KVLSKKTGVS
+787 KILSKKTDIS
-797 IEELRKEVRGRVS
+797 IHDLRKEIKERVS
-810 MPIIDIFYFWK
+810 MPIVDIYYFWK
-821 SKEKSKAVTYRMS
+821 SKEKNNAV
-834 ANDRRN
+834 ANRLSTNERRN
-840 AAKTFYADNM
+840 SAKTLFADNM
-850 PLVDIAVRLKEPP
+850 PLTDIAVRLKEPP
-863 TVIADDITG
+863 TVIADDIAS

-879 EQESV
+879 KEENV
-884 LKESDYKKLT
+884 LKESEYKKLK
-894 KIFKALPEENQFIHM
+894 KIFESFPEDASFTQKEEAI
-909 TDSVPLSYSREK
+909 PLSYSREK
-921 VKIAWR
+921 VKIAR
-927 RYQEGN
+927 RKYQDETM
-933 Q
+933 

>member
-1 MAIEINKEMQLARKL
+1 MAIEINKEMQLAKKL
-16 IETTNENVFLTGN
+16 IETTNENIFLTGN

-42 AQSAKRM
+42 TQTAKRM

-56 VAAINAKGMTIHS
+56 VAAINAKGQTIHS

-79 PEYAKEKGQ
+79 PEYKKEKGQ
-88 IKKEKINLFR
+88 IKKDKINIFR

-130 YTPFGG
+130 YSPFGG

-151 VRDEEWAIMQKH
+151 VRDEDWALMQKH
-163 YQTPFF
+163 YSTPFF
-169 FSSKALQDS
+169 FSSKALQES

-193 ETFISIL
+193 EKFISIL
-200 NEVRNNHLSIESLNE
+200 NEVRNNHLSMESLNE

-250 LDEVSTVYDAI
+250 LEEESNIYNAI

-278 LKVGAQVMF
+278 LKIGAQVMF

-306 LSEHKITVKCKGDIN
+306 LSEHKITIKCKEDAF

-330 ENTETKIDKESKE
+330 ENTEIKIDKESKD
-343 QYEDVVGTFSQF
+343 QYEEVVGSFSQF

-378 DAMASFSHGQVYVAL
+378 DAIASFSHGQVYVAL

-432 IEEVMPQ
+432 IEEALPQ

-446 VLLNELFDFT
+446 VLLNEMFDFT
-456 EMQSTFGRVFNMA
+456 DIHQIFGRVFNMA
-469 QTGNQLMNLMPK
+469 QTGNPLHNLMPK
-481 LCELVSAEYYS
+481 LCDLVSAEYKS
-492 MTTDIV
+492 LTSEIV
-498 EVAAKFRN
+498 DVANKFRN

-512 EAANDIF
+512 DAASNIY

-528 KAAVGYFLVKIEDI
+528 KAAVGYFLGKLADI

-555 RSVEDAYNTHTA
+555 RSVEDAYNAQTA

-581 AFKEK
+581 AFKEQ
-586 PFNTTAFLEARAKAT
+586 PFTTTSFLEARAKAT

-626 QRLTQWRFDKA
+626 HRLTIWRSDKA
-637 DGGPLAYVMSLKTLQ
+637 DGGPLAYVMSMKTLQ

-672 SKRITKYG
+672 TKRITKYG
-680 DEIVNIVRKFI
+680 DEIVKIVRQFI
-691 ADKRDDKLTDEEKV
+691 ADKRDDKLTDEEKE
-705 LMNKTPTKKSKSS
+705 LMTKASSKKTKSSKSS
-718 SSSKSTKSSEPDTYQ
+718 KSSEPDTYQ
-733 KTLILFKEGKTPQE
+733 KTLILFKEGKSIQE
-747 IADERNLTLNTIE
+747 IVDERSLSLGTIE
-760 NHLTKLVYNGEI
+760 NHLTKLVYNCELK
-772 NAEEVVEESHLNMID
+772 AEDVIDESQLNMID
-787 KVLSKKTGVS
+787 KVLSKKTDIS
-797 IEELRKEVRGRVS
+797 IHDLRKEIKERVS
-810 MPIIDIFYFWK
+810 MPIVDIYYFWK
-821 SKEKSKAVTYRMS
+821 SKEKNNAVTNRLS
-834 ANDRRN
+834 TNERRN
-840 AAKTFYADNM
+840 SAKTLFADNM
-850 PLVDIAVRLKEPP
+850 PLTDIAVRLKEPP
-863 TVIADDITG
+863 TVIADDIAS

-879 EQESV
+879 KEESV
-884 LKESDYKKLT
+884 LKDSEYKKLK
-894 KIFKALPEENQFIHM
+894 KIFESFPEDASFTQKEEAI
-909 TDSVPLSYSREK
+909 PLSYSREK
-921 VKIAWR
+921 VKIAR
-927 RYQEGN
+927 RKYQDEN
-933 Q
+933 M

>member
-1 MAIEINKEMQLARKL
+1 MAIEINKEMQLAKKL

-42 AQSAKRM
+42 TQTAKRM

-56 VAAINAKGMTIHS
+56 VAAINAKGQTIHS

-79 PEYAKEKGQ
+79 PEYKKEKGQ
-88 IKKEKINLFR
+88 IKKDKINIFR

-130 YTPFGG
+130 YSPFGG

-151 VRDEEWAIMQKH
+151 VRDEDWALMQKH
-163 YQTPFF
+163 YSTPFF
-169 FSSKALQDS
+169 FSSKALQES

-193 ETFISIL
+193 EKFISIL
-200 NEVRNNHLSIESLNE
+200 NEVRNNHLSMESLNE

-250 LDEVSTVYDAI
+250 LEEESNIYNAI

-278 LKVGAQVMF
+278 LKIGAQVMF

-306 LSEHKITVKCKGDIN
+306 LSEHKITIKCKEDAF

-330 ENTETKIDKESKE
+330 ENTEIKIDKESKD
-343 QYEDVVGTFSQF
+343 QYEEVVGSFSQF

-378 DAMASFSHGQVYVAL
+378 DAIASFSHGQVYVAL

-432 IEEVMPQ
+432 IEEALPQ

-446 VLLNELFDFT
+446 VLLNEMFDFT
-456 EMQSTFGRVFNMA
+456 DIHQIFGRVFNMA
-469 QTGNQLMNLMPK
+469 QTGNPLHNLMPK
-481 LCELVSAEYYS
+481 LCDLVSAEYKS
-492 MTTDIV
+492 LTSEIV
-498 EVAAKFRN
+498 DVANKFRN

-512 EAANDIF
+512 DAASNIY

-528 KAAVGYFLVKIEDI
+528 KAAVGYFLGKLADI

-555 RSVEDAYNTHTA
+555 RSVEDAYNAQTA

-581 AFKEK
+581 AFKEQ
-586 PFNTTAFLEARAKAT
+586 PFTTTSFLEARAKAT

-626 QRLTQWRFDKA
+626 HRLTIWRSDKA
-637 DGGPLAYVMSLKTLQ
+637 DGGPLAYVMSMKTLQ

-672 SKRITKYG
+672 TKRITKYG
-680 DEIVNIVRKFI
+680 DEIVKIVRQFI
-691 ADKRDDKLTDEEKV
+691 ADKRDDKLTNEEKE
-705 LMNKTPTKKSKSS
+705 LMTKASSKKTKSSKSS
-718 SSSKSTKSSEPDTYQ
+718 KSSEPDTYQ
-733 KTLILFKEGKTPQE
+733 KTLILFKEGKSIQE
-747 IADERNLTLNTIE
+747 IVDERSLSLGTIE
-760 NHLTKLVYNGEI
+760 NHLTKLVYNCELK
-772 NAEEVVEESHLNMID
+772 AEDVIDESQLNMID
-787 KVLSKKTGVS
+787 KVLSKKTDIS
-797 IEELRKEVRGRVS
+797 IHDLRKEIKERVS
-810 MPIIDIFYFWK
+810 MPIVDIYYFWK
-821 SKEKSKAVTYRMS
+821 SKEKNNAV
-834 ANDRRN
+834 ANRLSTNERRN
-840 AAKTFYADNM
+840 SAKTLFADNM
-850 PLVDIAVRLKEPP
+850 PLTDIAVRLKEPP
-863 TVIADDITG
+863 TVIADDIAS
-872 FVEKGMI
+872 FVDKGMI
-879 EQESV
+879 KEENV
-884 LKESDYKKLT
+884 LKESEYKKLK
-894 KIFKALPEENQFIHM
+894 KIFESFPEDASFTQKEEAI
-909 TDSVPLSYSREK
+909 PLSYSREK
-921 VKIAWR
+921 VKIAR
-927 RYQEGN
+927 RKYQDETM
-933 Q
+933 

>member
-1 MAIEINKEMQLARKL
+1 MAIEINKEMQLAKKL

-42 AQSAKRM
+42 TQTAKRM

-56 VAAINAKGMTIHS
+56 VAAINAKGQTIHS

-79 PEYAKEKGQ
+79 PEYKKEKGQ
-88 IKKEKINLFR
+88 IKKDKINIFR

-130 YTPFGG
+130 YSPFGG

-151 VRDEEWAIMQKH
+151 VRDEDWALMQKH
-163 YQTPFF
+163 YSTPFF
-169 FSSKALQDS
+169 FSSKALQES

-193 ETFISIL
+193 EKFISIL
-200 NEVRNNHLSIESLNE
+200 NEVRNNHLSMESLNE

-250 LDEVSTVYDAI
+250 LEEESNIYNAI

-278 LKVGAQVMF
+278 LKIGAQVMF

-306 LSEHKITVKCKGDIN
+306 LSEHKITIKCKEDAF

-330 ENTETKIDKESKE
+330 ENTEIKIDKESKD
-343 QYEDVVGTFSQF
+343 QYEEVVGSFSQF

-378 DAMASFSHGQVYVAL
+378 DAIASFSHGQVYVAL

-432 IEEVMPQ
+432 IEEALPQ

-446 VLLNELFDFT
+446 VLLNEMFDFT
-456 EMQSTFGRVFNMA
+456 DIHQIFGRVFNMA
-469 QTGNQLMNLMPK
+469 QIGNPLHNLMPK
-481 LCELVSAEYYS
+481 LCDLVSAEYKS
-492 MTTDIV
+492 LTSEIV
-498 EVAAKFRN
+498 DVANKFRN

-512 EAANDIF
+512 DAASNMY

-528 KAAVGYFLVKIEDI
+528 KAAVGYFLGKLADI

-555 RSVEDAYNTHTA
+555 RSVEDTYNAQTA

-581 AFKEK
+581 AFKEQ
-586 PFNTTAFLEARAKAT
+586 PFTTTSFLEARAKAT

-626 QRLTQWRFDKA
+626 HRLTIWRSDKA
-637 DGGPLAYVMSLKTLQ
+637 DGGPLAYVMSMKTLQ

-672 SKRITKYG
+672 TKRITKYG
-680 DEIVNIVRKFI
+680 DEIVKIVRQFI
-691 ADKRDDKLTDEEKV
+691 ADKRDDKLTDEEKE
-705 LMNKTPTKKSKSS
+705 LMTKASSKKTKSSKSS
-718 SSSKSTKSSEPDTYQ
+718 KSSEPDTYQ
-733 KTLILFKEGKTPQE
+733 KTLILFKEGKSIQD
-747 IADERNLTLNTIE
+747 IVDERALSLVTIE
-760 NHLTKLVYNGEI
+760 NHLTKLVYNGELK
-772 NAEEVVEESHLNMID
+772 AEDVIDESQLNMID
-787 KVLSKKTGVS
+787 KVLSKKTEIS
-797 IEELRKEVRGRVS
+797 IHDLRKEIKERVS
-810 MPIIDIFYFWK
+810 MPIVDIYYFWK
-821 SKEKSKAVTYRMS
+821 SKEKNNAV
-834 ANDRRN
+834 ANRLSTNERRN
-840 AAKTFYADNM
+840 SAKTLFADNM
-850 PLVDIAVRLKEPP
+850 PLTDIAVRLKEPP
-863 TVIADDITG
+863 TVIADDIAS

-879 EQESV
+879 KEENV
-884 LKESDYKKLT
+884 LKESEYKKLK
-894 KIFKALPEENQFIHM
+894 KIFESFPEDASFTQKEEAI
-909 TDSVPLSYSREK
+909 PLSFSREK
-921 VKIAWR
+921 VKIAR
-927 RYQEGN
+927 RKYQDEN
-933 Q
+933 M

>member
-1 MAIEINKEMQLARKL
+1 MAIEINKEMQLAKKL

-42 AQSAKRM
+42 TQTAKRM

-56 VAAINAKGMTIHS
+56 VAAINAKGQTIHS

-79 PEYAKEKGQ
+79 PEYKKEKGQ
-88 IKKEKINLFR
+88 IKKDKINIFR

-130 YTPFGG
+130 YSPFGG

-151 VRDEEWAIMQKH
+151 VRDEDWALMQKH
-163 YQTPFF
+163 YSTPFF
-169 FSSKALQDS
+169 FSSKALQES

-193 ETFISIL
+193 EKFISIL
-200 NEVRNNHLSIESLNE
+200 NEVRNNHLSMESLNE

-250 LDEVSTVYDAI
+250 LEEESNIYNAI

-278 LKVGAQVMF
+278 LKIGAQVMF

-306 LSEHKITVKCKGDIN
+306 LSEHKITIKCKEDAF

-330 ENTETKIDKESKE
+330 ENTEIKIDKESKD
-343 QYEDVVGTFSQF
+343 QYEEVVGSFSQF

-378 DAMASFSHGQVYVAL
+378 DAIASFSHGQVYVAL

-432 IEEVMPQ
+432 IEEALPQ
-439 LQKRYMI
+439 LQKRYLI
-446 VLLNELFDFT
+446 VLLNEMFDFT
-456 EMQSTFGRVFNMA
+456 DIHQIFGRVFNMA
-469 QTGNQLMNLMPK
+469 QTGNPLHNLMPK
-481 LCELVSAEYYS
+481 LCDLVSAEYKS
-492 MTTDIV
+492 LTSEIV
-498 EVAAKFRN
+498 DVANKFRN

-512 EAANDIF
+512 DAASNIY

-528 KAAVGYFLVKIEDI
+528 KAAVGYFLGKLADI

-555 RSVEDAYNTHTA
+555 RSVEDAYNAQTA

-581 AFKEK
+581 VFKEQ
-586 PFNTTAFLEARAKAT
+586 PFTTTSFLEARAKAT

-612 KADMTVAG
+612 KADITVAG

-626 QRLTQWRFDKA
+626 HRLTIWRSDKA
-637 DGGPLAYVMSLKTLQ
+637 DGGPLAYVMSMKTLQ

-672 SKRITKYG
+672 TKRITKYG
-680 DEIVNIVRKFI
+680 DEIVKIVRQFI
-691 ADKRDDKLTDEEKV
+691 ADKRDDKLTNEEKE
-705 LMNKTPTKKSKSS
+705 LMTKASSKKTKSSKSS
-718 SSSKSTKSSEPDTYQ
+718 KSSEPDTYQ
-733 KTLILFKEGKTPQE
+733 KTLILFKEGKSIQE
-747 IADERNLTLNTIE
+747 IVDERALSLGTIE
-760 NHLTKLVYNGEI
+760 NHLTKLVYNCELK
-772 NAEEVVEESHLNMID
+772 AEDVIDESQLNMID
-787 KVLSKKTGVS
+787 KVLSKKTDIS
-797 IEELRKEVRGRVS
+797 IHDLRKEIKERVS
-810 MPIIDIFYFWK
+810 MPIVDIYYFWK
-821 SKEKSKAVTYRMS
+821 SKEKNNAV
-834 ANDRRN
+834 ANRLSTNERRN
-840 AAKTFYADNM
+840 SAKTLFADNM
-850 PLVDIAVRLKEPP
+850 PLTDIAVRLKEPP
-863 TVIADDITG
+863 TVIADDIAS

-879 EQESV
+879 KEENV
-884 LKESDYKKLT
+884 LKESEYKKLK
-894 KIFKALPEENQFIHM
+894 KIFESFPEDASFTQKEEAI
-909 TDSVPLSYSREK
+909 PLSYSREK
-921 VKIAWR
+921 VKIAR
-927 RYQEGN
+927 RKYQDEN
-933 Q
+933 M

>member
-1 MAIEINKEMQLARKL
+1 MAIEINKEMQLAKKL

-42 AQSAKRM
+42 TQTAKRM

-56 VAAINAKGMTIHS
+56 VAAINAKGQTIHS

-79 PEYAKEKGQ
+79 PEYKKEKGQ
-88 IKKEKINLFR
+88 IKKDKINIFR

-130 YTPFGG
+130 YSPFGG

-151 VRDEEWAIMQKH
+151 VRDEDWALMQKH
-163 YQTPFF
+163 YSTPFF
-169 FSSKALQDS
+169 FSSKALQES

-193 ETFISIL
+193 EKFISIL
-200 NEVRNNHLSIESLNE
+200 NEVRNNHLSMESLNE

-250 LDEVSTVYDAI
+250 LEEESNIYNAI

-278 LKVGAQVMF
+278 LKIGAQVMF

-306 LSEHKITVKCKGDIN
+306 LSEHKITIKCKEDAF

-330 ENTETKIDKESKE
+330 ENTEIKIDKESKD
-343 QYEDVVGTFSQF
+343 QYEEVVGSFSQF

-378 DAMASFSHGQVYVAL
+378 DAIASFSHGQVYVAL

-432 IEEVMPQ
+432 IEEALPQ

-446 VLLNELFDFT
+446 VLLNEMFDFT
-456 EMQSTFGRVFNMA
+456 DIHQIFGRVFNMA
-469 QTGNQLMNLMPK
+469 QIGNPLHNLMPK
-481 LCELVSAEYYS
+481 LCDLVSAEYKS
-492 MTTDIV
+492 LTSEIV
-498 EVAAKFRN
+498 DVANKFRN

-512 EAANDIF
+512 DAASNIY

-528 KAAVGYFLVKIEDI
+528 KAAVGYFLGKLADI

-555 RSVEDAYNTHTA
+555 RSVEDAYNAQTA

-581 AFKEK
+581 AFKEQ
-586 PFNTTAFLEARAKAT
+586 PFTTTSFLEARAKAT

-626 QRLTQWRFDKA
+626 HRLTIWRSDKA
-637 DGGPLAYVMSLKTLQ
+637 DGGPLAYVMSMKTLQ

-672 SKRITKYG
+672 TKRITKYG
-680 DEIVNIVRKFI
+680 DEIVKIVRQFI
-691 ADKRDDKLTDEEKV
+691 ADKRDDKLTDEEKE
-705 LMNKTPTKKSKSS
+705 LMTKASSKKTKSSKSS
-718 SSSKSTKSSEPDTYQ
+718 KSSEPDTYQ
-733 KTLILFKEGKTPQE
+733 KTLILFKEGKSIQE
-747 IADERNLTLNTIE
+747 IVDERALSLGTIE
-760 NHLTKLVYNGEI
+760 NHLTKLVYNCELK
-772 NAEEVVEESHLNMID
+772 AEDVIDESHLNMID
-787 KVLSKKTGVS
+787 KILSKKTEIS
-797 IEELRKEVRGRVS
+797 IHDLRKEIKERVS
-810 MPIIDIFYFWK
+810 MPIVDIYYFWK
-821 SKEKSKAVTYRMS
+821 SKEKNNAV
-834 ANDRRN
+834 ANRLSTNERRN
-840 AAKTFYADNM
+840 SAKTLFADNM
-850 PLVDIAVRLKEPP
+850 PLTDIAVRLKEPP
-863 TVIADDITG
+863 TVIADDIAS

-879 EQESV
+879 KEENV
-884 LKESDYKKLT
+884 LKESEYKKLK
-894 KIFKALPEENQFIHM
+894 KIFESFPEDASFTQKEEAI
-909 TDSVPLSYSREK
+909 PLSYSREK
-921 VKIAWR
+921 VKIAR
-927 RYQEGN
+927 RKYQDETM
-933 Q
+933 

>member
-1 MAIEINKEMQLARKL
+1 MAIEINKEMQLAKKL

-42 AQSAKRM
+42 TQTAKRM

-56 VAAINAKGMTIHS
+56 VAAINAKGQTIHS

-79 PEYAKEKGQ
+79 PEYKKEKGQ
-88 IKKEKINLFR
+88 IKKDKINIFR

-130 YTPFGG
+130 YSPFGG

-151 VRDEEWAIMQKH
+151 VRDEDWALMQKH
-163 YQTPFF
+163 YSTPFF
-169 FSSKALQDS
+169 FSSKALQES

-193 ETFISIL
+193 EKFISIL
-200 NEVRNNHLSIESLNE
+200 NEVRNNHLSMESLNE

-250 LDEVSTVYDAI
+250 LEEESNIYNAI

-278 LKVGAQVMF
+278 LKIGAQVMF

-306 LSEHKITVKCKGDIN
+306 LSEHKITIKCKEDAF

-330 ENTETKIDKESKE
+330 ENTEIKIDKESKD
-343 QYEDVVGTFSQF
+343 QYEEVVGSFSQF

-378 DAMASFSHGQVYVAL
+378 DAIASFSHGQVYVAL

-432 IEEVMPQ
+432 IEEALPQ

-446 VLLNELFDFT
+446 VLLNEMFDFT
-456 EMQSTFGRVFNMA
+456 DIHQIFGRVFNMA
-469 QTGNQLMNLMPK
+469 QTGNPLHNLMPK
-481 LCELVSAEYYS
+481 LCDLVSAEYKS
-492 MTTDIV
+492 LTSEIV
-498 EVAAKFRN
+498 DVANKFRN

-512 EAANDIF
+512 DAASNIY

-528 KAAVGYFLVKIEDI
+528 KAAVGYFLGKLADI

-555 RSVEDAYNTHTA
+555 RSVEDAYNAQTA

-581 AFKEK
+581 AFKEQ
-586 PFNTTAFLEARAKAT
+586 PFTTTSFLEARAKAT

-626 QRLTQWRFDKA
+626 HRLTIWRSDKA
-637 DGGPLAYVMSLKTLQ
+637 DGGPLAYVMSMKTLQ

-672 SKRITKYG
+672 TKRITKYG
-680 DEIVNIVRKFI
+680 DEIVKIVRQFI
-691 ADKRDDKLTDEEKV
+691 ADKRDDKLTDEEKE
-705 LMNKTPTKKSKSS
+705 LMTKASSKKTKSSKSS
-718 SSSKSTKSSEPDTYQ
+718 KSSEPDTYQ
-733 KTLILFKEGKTPQE
+733 KTLILFKEGKSIQE
-747 IADERNLTLNTIE
+747 IVDERALSLGTIE
-760 NHLTKLVYNGEI
+760 NHLTKLVYNCELK
-772 NAEEVVEESHLNMID
+772 AEDVIDESQLNMID
-787 KVLSKKTGVS
+787 KVLSKKTEIS
-797 IEELRKEVRGRVS
+797 IHDLRKEIKERVS
-810 MPIIDIFYFWK
+810 MPIVDIYYFWK
-821 SKEKSKAVTYRMS
+821 SKEKNNAV
-834 ANDRRN
+834 ANRLSTNERRN
-840 AAKTFYADNM
+840 SAKTLFADNM
-850 PLVDIAVRLKEPP
+850 PLTDIAVRLKEPP
-863 TVIADDITG
+863 TVIADDIAS

-879 EQESV
+879 KEESV
-884 LKESDYKKLT
+884 LKESEYKKLK
-894 KIFKALPEENQFIHM
+894 KIFESFPEDASFTQKEEAI
-909 TDSVPLSYSREK
+909 PLSYSREK
-921 VKIAWR
+921 VKIAR
-927 RYQEGN
+927 RKYQDEN
-933 Q
+933 M

>member
-1 MAIEINKEMQLARKL
+1 MAIEINKEMQLAKKL

-42 AQSAKRM
+42 TQTAKRM

-56 VAAINAKGMTIHS
+56 VAAINAKGQTIHS

-79 PEYAKEKGQ
+79 PEYKKEKGQ
-88 IKKEKINLFR
+88 IKKDKINIFR

-130 YTPFGG
+130 YSPFGG

-151 VRDEEWAIMQKH
+151 VRDEDWALMQKH
-163 YQTPFF
+163 YSTPFF
-169 FSSKALQDS
+169 FSSKALQES

-193 ETFISIL
+193 EKFISIL
-200 NEVRNNHLSIESLNE
+200 NEVRNNHLSMESLNE

-250 LDEVSTVYDAI
+250 LEEESNIYNAI

-278 LKVGAQVMF
+278 LKIGAQVMF

-306 LSEHKITVKCKGDIN
+306 LSEHKITIKCKEDAF

-330 ENTETKIDKESKE
+330 ENTEIKIDKESKD
-343 QYEDVVGTFSQF
+343 QYEEVVGSFSQF

-378 DAMASFSHGQVYVAL
+378 DAIASFSHGQVYVAL

-432 IEEVMPQ
+432 IEEALPQ

-446 VLLNELFDFT
+446 VLLNEMFDFT
-456 EMQSTFGRVFNMA
+456 DIHQIFGRVFNMA
-469 QTGNQLMNLMPK
+469 QTGNPLHNLMPK
-481 LCELVSAEYYS
+481 LCDLVSAEYKS
-492 MTTDIV
+492 LTSEIV
-498 EVAAKFRN
+498 DVANKFRN

-512 EAANDIF
+512 DAASNIY

-528 KAAVGYFLVKIEDI
+528 KAAVGYFLGKLADI

-555 RSVEDAYNTHTA
+555 RSVEDAYNAQTA

-581 AFKEK
+581 AFKEQ
-586 PFNTTAFLEARAKAT
+586 PFTTTSFLEARAKAT

-626 QRLTQWRFDKA
+626 HRLTIWRSDKA
-637 DGGPLAYVMSLKTLQ
+637 DGGPLAYVMSMKTLQ

-672 SKRITKYG
+672 TKRITKYG
-680 DEIVNIVRKFI
+680 DEIVKIVRQFI
-691 ADKRDDKLTDEEKV
+691 ADKRDDKLTDEEKE
-705 LMNKTPTKKSKSS
+705 LMTKASSKKTKSSKSS
-718 SSSKSTKSSEPDTYQ
+718 KSSEPDTYQ
-733 KTLILFKEGKTPQE
+733 KTLILFKEGKSIQE
-747 IADERNLTLNTIE
+747 IVDERALSLGTIE
-760 NHLTKLVYNGEI
+760 NHLTKLVYNCELKAEDVI
-772 NAEEVVEESHLNMID
+772 NESHLNMID
-787 KVLSKKTGVS
+787 KILSKKTEIS
-797 IEELRKEVRGRVS
+797 IHDLRKEIKERVS
-810 MPIIDIFYFWK
+810 MPIVDIYYFWK
-821 SKEKSKAVTYRMS
+821 SKEKNNVV
-834 ANDRRN
+834 ANRLSTNERRN
-840 AAKTFYADNM
+840 SAKTLFADNM
-850 PLVDIAVRLKEPP
+850 PLTDIAVRLKEPP
-863 TVIADDITG
+863 TVIADDIAS

-879 EQESV
+879 KEENV
-884 LKESDYKKLT
+884 LKESEYKKLK
-894 KIFKALPEENQFIHM
+894 KIFESFPEDASFTQKEEAI
-909 TDSVPLSYSREK
+909 PLSYSREK
-921 VKIAWR
+921 VKIAR
-927 RYQEGN
+927 RKYQDETM
-933 Q
+933 

>member
-1 MAIEINKEMQLARKL
+1 MAIEINKEMQLAKKL

-42 AQSAKRM
+42 TQTAKRM

-56 VAAINAKGMTIHS
+56 VAAINAKGQTIHS

-79 PEYAKEKGQ
+79 PEYKKEKGQ
-88 IKKEKINLFR
+88 IKKDKINIFR

-130 YTPFGG
+130 YSPFGG

-151 VRDEEWAIMQKH
+151 VRDEDWALMQKH
-163 YQTPFF
+163 YSTPFF
-169 FSSKALQDS
+169 FSSKALQES

-193 ETFISIL
+193 EKFISIL
-200 NEVRNNHLSIESLNE
+200 NEVRNNHLSMESLNE

-250 LDEVSTVYDAI
+250 LEEESNIYNAI

-278 LKVGAQVMF
+278 LKIGAQVMF

-306 LSEHKITVKCKGDIN
+306 LSEHKITIKCKEDAF

-330 ENTETKIDKESKE
+330 ENTEIKIDKESKD
-343 QYEDVVGTFSQF
+343 QYEEVVGSFSQF

-378 DAMASFSHGQVYVAL
+378 DAIASFSHGQVYVAL

-432 IEEVMPQ
+432 IEEALPQ

-446 VLLNELFDFT
+446 VLLNEMFDFT
-456 EMQSTFGRVFNMA
+456 DIHQIFGRVFNMA
-469 QTGNQLMNLMPK
+469 QTGNPLHNLMPK
-481 LCELVSAEYYS
+481 LCDLVNAEYKS
-492 MTTDIV
+492 LTSEIV
-498 EVAAKFRN
+498 DVANKFRN

-512 EAANDIF
+512 DAASNIY

-528 KAAVGYFLVKIEDI
+528 KAAVGYFLGKLADI

-555 RSVEDAYNTHTA
+555 RSVEDAYNAQTA

-581 AFKEK
+581 AFKEQ
-586 PFNTTAFLEARAKAT
+586 PFTTTSFLEARAKAT

-626 QRLTQWRFDKA
+626 HRLTIWRSDKA
-637 DGGPLAYVMSLKTLQ
+637 DGGPLAYVMSMKTLQ

-672 SKRITKYG
+672 TKRITKYG
-680 DEIVNIVRKFI
+680 DEIVKIVRQFI
-691 ADKRDDKLTDEEKV
+691 ADKRDDKLTDEEKE
-705 LMNKTPTKKSKSS
+705 LMTKASSKKTKSSKSS
-718 SSSKSTKSSEPDTYQ
+718 KSSEPDTYQ
-733 KTLILFKEGKTPQE
+733 KTLILFKEGKSIQE
-747 IADERNLTLNTIE
+747 IVDERALSLGTIE
-760 NHLTKLVYNGEI
+760 NHLTKLVYNCELK
-772 NAEEVVEESHLNMID
+772 AEDVIDESQLNMID
-787 KVLSKKTGVS
+787 KVLSKKTEIS
-797 IEELRKEVRGRVS
+797 IHDLRKEIKERVS
-810 MPIIDIFYFWK
+810 MPIVDIYYFWK
-821 SKEKSKAVTYRMS
+821 SKEKNNAV
-834 ANDRRN
+834 ANRLSTNERRN
-840 AAKTFYADNM
+840 SAKTLFADNM
-850 PLVDIAVRLKEPP
+850 PLTDIAVRLKEPP
-863 TVIADDITG
+863 TVIADDIAS

-879 EQESV
+879 KEENV
-884 LKESDYKKLT
+884 LKESEYKKLK
-894 KIFKALPEENQFIHM
+894 KIFESFPEDASFTQKEEAI
-909 TDSVPLSYSREK
+909 PLSYSREK
-921 VKIAWR
+921 VKIAR
-927 RYQEGN
+927 RKYQDEN
-933 Q
+933 M

>member
-1 MAIEINKEMQLARKL
+1 MAIEINKEMQLAKKL

-42 AQSAKRM
+42 TQTAKRM

-56 VAAINAKGMTIHS
+56 VAAINAKGQTIHS

-79 PEYAKEKGQ
+79 PEYKKEKGQ
-88 IKKEKINLFR
+88 IKKDKINIFR

-130 YTPFGG
+130 YSPFGG

-151 VRDEEWAIMQKH
+151 VRDEDWALMQKH
-163 YQTPFF
+163 YSTPFF
-169 FSSKALQDS
+169 FSSKALQES

-193 ETFISIL
+193 EKFISIL
-200 NEVRNNHLSIESLNE
+200 NEVRNNHLSMESLNE

-250 LDEVSTVYDAI
+250 LEEESNIYNAI

-278 LKVGAQVMF
+278 LKIGAQVMF

-306 LSEHKITVKCKGDIN
+306 LSEHKITIKCKEDAF

-330 ENTETKIDKESKE
+330 ENTEIKIDKESKD
-343 QYEDVVGTFSQF
+343 QYEEVVGSFSQF

-378 DAMASFSHGQVYVAL
+378 DAIASFSHGQVYVAL

-432 IEEVMPQ
+432 IEEALPQ

-446 VLLNELFDFT
+446 VLLNEMFDFT
-456 EMQSTFGRVFNMA
+456 DIHQIFGRVFNMA
-469 QTGNQLMNLMPK
+469 QTGNQLNTQMPK
-481 LCELVSAEYYS
+481 LCELISAEYKS
-492 MTTDIV
+492 LTSEIV
-498 EVAAKFRN
+498 DVANKFRN

-512 EAANDIF
+512 DAASNIY

-528 KAAVGYFLVKIEDI
+528 KAAVGYFLGKLADI

-555 RSVEDAYNTHTA
+555 RSVEDAYNAQTA
-567 EFVKLVRIKTALLS
+567 EFVKLVRVKIALLT
-581 AFKEK
+581 AFKEQ
-586 PFNTTAFLEARAKAT
+586 PFTTTSFLEARAKAT

-626 QRLTQWRFDKA
+626 HRLTIWRSDKA
-637 DGGPLAYVMSLKTLQ
+637 DGGPLAYVMSMKTLQ

-672 SKRITKYG
+672 TKRITKYG
-680 DEIVNIVRKFI
+680 DEIVKIVRQFI
-691 ADKRDDKLTDEEKV
+691 ADKRDDKLTDEEKE
-705 LMNKTPTKKSKSS
+705 LMTKASSKKTKSSKSS
-718 SSSKSTKSSEPDTYQ
+718 KSSEPDTYQ
-733 KTLILFKEGKTPQE
+733 KTLILFKEGKSIQE
-747 IADERNLTLNTIE
+747 IVDERALSLGTIE
-760 NHLTKLVYNGEI
+760 NHLTKLVYNCELKAEDVI
-772 NAEEVVEESHLNMID
+772 NESHLNMID
-787 KVLSKKTGVS
+787 KILSKKTDIS
-797 IEELRKEVRGRVS
+797 IHDLRKEIKERVS
-810 MPIIDIFYFWK
+810 MPIVDIYYFWK
-821 SKEKSKAVTYRMS
+821 SKEKNNAV
-834 ANDRRN
+834 ANRLSTNERRN
-840 AAKTFYADNM
+840 SAKTLFADNM
-850 PLVDIAVRLKEPP
+850 PLTDIAVRLKEPP
-863 TVIADDITG
+863 TVIADDIAS

-879 EQESV
+879 KEESV
-884 LKESDYKKLT
+884 LKDSEYKKLK
-894 KIFKALPEENQFIHM
+894 KIFESFPEDASFTQKEEAI
-909 TDSVPLSYSREK
+909 PLSYSREK
-921 VKIAWR
+921 VKIAR
-927 RYQEGN
+927 RKYQDEN
-933 Q
+933 M

>member
-1 MAIEINKEMQLARKL
+1 MAIEINKEMQLAKKL

-42 AQSAKRM
+42 TQTAKRM

-56 VAAINAKGMTIHS
+56 VAAINAKGQTIHS

-79 PEYAKEKGQ
+79 PEYKKEKGQ
-88 IKKEKINLFR
+88 IKKDKINIFR

-130 YTPFGG
+130 YSPFGG

-151 VRDEEWAIMQKH
+151 VRDEDWALMQKH
-163 YQTPFF
+163 YSTPFF
-169 FSSKALQDS
+169 FSSKALQES

-193 ETFISIL
+193 EKFISIL
-200 NEVRNNHLSIESLNE
+200 NEVRNNHLSMESLNE

-250 LDEVSTVYDAI
+250 LEEESNIYNAI

-278 LKVGAQVMF
+278 LKIGAQVMF

-306 LSEHKITVKCKGDIN
+306 LSEHKITIKCKEDAF

-330 ENTETKIDKESKE
+330 ENTEIKIDKESKD
-343 QYEDVVGTFSQF
+343 QYEEVVGSFSQF

-378 DAMASFSHGQVYVAL
+378 DAIASFSHGQVYVAL

-432 IEEVMPQ
+432 IEEALPQ

-446 VLLNELFDFT
+446 VLLNEMFDFT
-456 EMQSTFGRVFNMA
+456 DIHQIFGRVFNMA
-469 QTGNQLMNLMPK
+469 QTGNQLNTQMPK
-481 LCELVSAEYYS
+481 LCELISAEYKS
-492 MTTDIV
+492 LTSEIV
-498 EVAAKFRN
+498 DVANKFRN

-512 EAANDIF
+512 DAASNIY

-528 KAAVGYFLVKIEDI
+528 KAAVGYFLGKLADI

-555 RSVEDAYNTHTA
+555 RSVEDAYNAQTA
-567 EFVKLVRIKTALLS
+567 EFVKLVRVKIALLT
-581 AFKEK
+581 AFKEQ
-586 PFNTTAFLEARAKAT
+586 PFTTTSFLEARAKAT

-626 QRLTQWRFDKA
+626 HRLTIWRSDKA
-637 DGGPLAYVMSLKTLQ
+637 DGGPLAYVMSMKTLQ

-672 SKRITKYG
+672 TKRITKYG
-680 DEIVNIVRKFI
+680 DEIVKIVRQFI
-691 ADKRDDKLTDEEKV
+691 ADKRDDKLTDEEKE
-705 LMNKTPTKKSKSS
+705 LMTKASSKKTKSSKSS
-718 SSSKSTKSSEPDTYQ
+718 KSSEPDTYQ
-733 KTLILFKEGKTPQE
+733 KTLILFKEGKSIQE
-747 IADERNLTLNTIE
+747 IVDERALSLGTIE
-760 NHLTKLVYNGEI
+760 NHLTKLVYNCELKAEDVI
-772 NAEEVVEESHLNMID
+772 NESHLNMID
-787 KVLSKKTGVS
+787 KILSKKTDIS
-797 IEELRKEVRGRVS
+797 IHDLRKEIKERVS
-810 MPIIDIFYFWK
+810 MPIVDIYYFWK
-821 SKEKSKAVTYRMS
+821 SKEKNNAV
-834 ANDRRN
+834 ANRLSTNERRN
-840 AAKTFYADNM
+840 SAKTLFADNM
-850 PLVDIAVRLKEPP
+850 PLTDIAVRLKEPP
-863 TVIADDITG
+863 TVIADDIAS

-879 EQESV
+879 KEENV
-884 LKESDYKKLT
+884 LKESEYKKLK
-894 KIFKALPEENQFIHM
+894 KIFESFPEDASFTQKEEAI
-909 TDSVPLSYSREK
+909 PLSYSREK
-921 VKIAWR
+921 VKIAR
-927 RYQEGN
+927 RKYQDESM
-933 Q
+933 

>member
-1 MAIEINKEMQLARKL
+1 MAIEINKEMQLAKKL

-42 AQSAKRM
+42 TQTAKRM

-56 VAAINAKGMTIHS
+56 VAAINAKGQTIHS

-79 PEYAKEKGQ
+79 PEYKKEKGQ
-88 IKKEKINLFR
+88 IKKDKINIFR

-130 YTPFGG
+130 YSPFGG

-151 VRDEEWAIMQKH
+151 VRDEDWALMQKH
-163 YQTPFF
+163 YSTPFF
-169 FSSKALQDS
+169 FSSKALQES

-193 ETFISIL
+193 EKFISIL
-200 NEVRNNHLSIESLNE
+200 NEVRNNHLSMESLNE

-250 LDEVSTVYDAI
+250 LEEESNTYNAI

-278 LKVGAQVMF
+278 LKIGAQVMF

-306 LSEHKITVKCKGDIN
+306 LSEHKITIKCKEDAF

-330 ENTETKIDKESKE
+330 ENTEIKIDKESKD
-343 QYEDVVGTFSQF
+343 QYEEVVGSFSQF

-378 DAMASFSHGQVYVAL
+378 DAIASFSHGQVYVAL

-418 VTRYMQYEGERAAN
+418 VTRYMQYEGERSAN
-432 IEEVMPQ
+432 IEEALPQ

-446 VLLNELFDFT
+446 VLLNEMFDFT
-456 EMQSTFGRVFNMA
+456 DIHQIFGRVFNMA
-469 QTGNQLMNLMPK
+469 QTGNPLHNLMPK
-481 LCELVSAEYYS
+481 LCDLVSAEYKS
-492 MTTDIV
+492 LTSEIV
-498 EVAAKFRN
+498 DVANKFRN

-512 EAANDIF
+512 DAASNIY

-528 KAAVGYFLVKIEDI
+528 KAAVGYFLGKLADI

-555 RSVEDAYNTHTA
+555 RSVEDAYNAQTA

-581 AFKEK
+581 AFKEQ
-586 PFNTTAFLEARAKAT
+586 PFTTTSFLEARAKAT

-626 QRLTQWRFDKA
+626 HRLTIWRSDKA
-637 DGGPLAYVMSLKTLQ
+637 DGGPLAYVMSMKTLQ

-672 SKRITKYG
+672 TKRITKYG
-680 DEIVNIVRKFI
+680 DEIVKIVRQFI
-691 ADKRDDKLTDEEKV
+691 ADKRDDKLTNEEKE
-705 LMNKTPTKKSKSS
+705 LMTKASSKKTKSSKSS
-718 SSSKSTKSSEPDTYQ
+718 KSSEPDTYQ
-733 KTLILFKEGKTPQE
+733 KTLILFKEGKSIQE
-747 IADERNLTLNTIE
+747 IVDERALSLGTIE
-760 NHLTKLVYNGEI
+760 NHLTKLVYNCELK
-772 NAEEVVEESHLNMID
+772 AEDVIDESHLNMID
-787 KVLSKKTGVS
+787 KILSKKTEIS
-797 IEELRKEVRGRVS
+797 IHDLRKEIKERVS
-810 MPIIDIFYFWK
+810 MPIVDIYYFWK
-821 SKEKSKAVTYRMS
+821 SKEKNNAV
-834 ANDRRN
+834 ANRLSTNERRN
-840 AAKTFYADNM
+840 SAKTLFADNM
-850 PLVDIAVRLKEPP
+850 PLTDIAVRLKEPP
-863 TVIADDITG
+863 TVIADDIAS
-872 FVEKGMI
+872 FVDKGMI
-879 EQESV
+879 KEENV
-884 LKESDYKKLT
+884 LKESEYKKLK
-894 KIFKALPEENQFIHM
+894 KIFESFPEDASFTQKEEAI
-909 TDSVPLSYSREK
+909 PLSYSREK
-921 VKIAWR
+921 VKIAR
-927 RYQEGN
+927 RKYQDETM
-933 Q
+933 

>member
-1 MAIEINKEMQLARKL
+1 MAIEINKEMQLAKKL
-16 IETTNENVFLTGN
+16 IETTNENIFLTGN

-42 AQSAKRM
+42 TQTAKRM

-56 VAAINAKGMTIHS
+56 VAAINAKGQTIHS

-79 PEYAKEKGQ
+79 PEYKKEKGQ
-88 IKKEKINLFR
+88 IKKDKINIFR

-130 YTPFGG
+130 YSPFGG

-151 VRDEEWAIMQKH
+151 VRDEDWALMQKH
-163 YQTPFF
+163 YSTPFF
-169 FSSKALQDS
+169 FSSKALQES

-193 ETFISIL
+193 EKFISIL
-200 NEVRNNHLSIESLNE
+200 NEVRNNHLSMESLNE

-250 LDEVSTVYDAI
+250 LEEESNIYNAI

-278 LKVGAQVMF
+278 LKIGAQVMF

-306 LSEHKITVKCKGDIN
+306 LSEHKITIKCKEDAF

-330 ENTETKIDKESKE
+330 ENTEIKIDKESKD
-343 QYEDVVGTFSQF
+343 QYEEVVGSFSQF

-378 DAMASFSHGQVYVAL
+378 DAIASFSHGQVYVAL

-432 IEEVMPQ
+432 IEEALPQ

-446 VLLNELFDFT
+446 VLLNEMFDFT
-456 EMQSTFGRVFNMA
+456 DIHQIFGRVFNMA
-469 QTGNQLMNLMPK
+469 QTGNQLNTQMPK
-481 LCELVSAEYYS
+481 LCELISAEYYS

-498 EVAAKFRN
+498 DVANKFRN

-512 EAANDIF
+512 DAASNIY

-528 KAAVGYFLVKIEDI
+528 KAAVGYFLGKLADI

-555 RSVEDAYNTHTA
+555 RSVEDAYNAQTA

-581 AFKEK
+581 AFKEQ
-586 PFNTTAFLEARAKAT
+586 PFTTTSFLEARAKAT

-626 QRLTQWRFDKA
+626 HRLTIWRSDKA
-637 DGGPLAYVMSLKTLQ
+637 DGGPLAYVMNMKTLQ

-657 LPKSTEDMKTIPGLG
+657 LPKSTDDMKSIPGLG

-680 DEIVNIVRKFI
+680 DEIVKIVRQFI
-691 ADKRDDKLTDEEKV
+691 ADKRDDKLTDEEKE
-705 LMNKTPTKKSKSS
+705 LMTKTSSKKTKSSKSS
-718 SSSKSTKSSEPDTYQ
+718 KSSEPDTYQ
-733 KTLILFKEGKTPQE
+733 KTLILFKEGKSIQE
-747 IADERNLTLNTIE
+747 IVDERALSLGTIE
-760 NHLTKLVYNGEI
+760 NHLTKLVYNCELK
-772 NAEEVVEESHLNMID
+772 AEDVIDESQLNMID
-787 KVLSKKTGVS
+787 KVLSKKTDIS
-797 IEELRKEVRGRVS
+797 IHDLRKEIKERVS
-810 MPIIDIFYFWK
+810 MPIVDIYYFWK
-821 SKEKSKAVTYRMS
+821 SKEKNNAV
-834 ANDRRN
+834 ANRLSTNERRN
-840 AAKTFYADNM
+840 SAKTLFADNM
-850 PLVDIAVRLKEPP
+850 PLTDIAVRLKEPP
-863 TVIADDITG
+863 TVIADDIAS

-879 EQESV
+879 KEENV
-884 LKESDYKKLT
+884 LKESEYKKLK
-894 KIFKALPEENQFIHM
+894 KIFESFPEDASFTQKEEAI
-909 TDSVPLSYSREK
+909 PLSYSREK
-921 VKIAWR
+921 VKIAR
-927 RYQEGN
+927 RKYQDEN
-933 Q
+933 M

>member
-1 MAIEINKEMQLARKL
+1 MAIEINKEMQLAKKL

-42 AQSAKRM
+42 TQTAKRM

-56 VAAINAKGMTIHS
+56 VAAINAKGQTIHS

-79 PEYAKEKGQ
+79 PEYKKEKGQ
-88 IKKEKINLFR
+88 IKKDKINIFR

-130 YTPFGG
+130 YSPFGG

-151 VRDEEWAIMQKH
+151 VRDEDWALMQKH
-163 YQTPFF
+163 YSTPFF
-169 FSSKALQDS
+169 FSSKALQES

-193 ETFISIL
+193 EKFISIL
-200 NEVRNNHLSIESLNE
+200 NEVRNNHLSMESLNE

-250 LDEVSTVYDAI
+250 LEEESNIYNAI

-278 LKVGAQVMF
+278 LKIGAQVMF

-306 LSEHKITVKCKGDIN
+306 LSEHKITIKCKEDAF

-330 ENTETKIDKESKE
+330 ENTEIKIDKESKD
-343 QYEDVVGTFSQF
+343 QYEEVVGSFSQF

-378 DAMASFSHGQVYVAL
+378 DAIASFSHGQVYVAL

-432 IEEVMPQ
+432 IEEALPQ

-446 VLLNELFDFT
+446 VLLNEMFDFT
-456 EMQSTFGRVFNMA
+456 DIHQIFGRVFNMA
-469 QTGNQLMNLMPK
+469 QTGNPLHNLMPK
-481 LCELVSAEYYS
+481 LCDLVSAEYKS
-492 MTTDIV
+492 LTSEIV
-498 EVAAKFRN
+498 DVANKFRN

-512 EAANDIF
+512 DAASNIY

-528 KAAVGYFLVKIEDI
+528 KAAVGYFLGKLADI

-555 RSVEDAYNTHTA
+555 RSVEDAYNAQTA

-581 AFKEK
+581 AFKEQ
-586 PFNTTAFLEARAKAT
+586 PFTTTSFLEARAKAT

-626 QRLTQWRFDKA
+626 HRLTIWRSDKA
-637 DGGPLAYVMSLKTLQ
+637 DGGPLAYVMSMKTLQ

-672 SKRITKYG
+672 TKRITKYG
-680 DEIVNIVRKFI
+680 DEIVKIVRQFI
-691 ADKRDDKLTDEEKV
+691 ADKRDDKLTDEEKE
-705 LMNKTPTKKSKSS
+705 LMTKASSKKTKSSKSS
-718 SSSKSTKSSEPDTYQ
+718 KSSEPDTYQ
-733 KTLILFKEGKTPQE
+733 KTLILFKEGKSIQE
-747 IADERNLTLNTIE
+747 IVDERALSLGTIE
-760 NHLTKLVYNGEI
+760 NHLTKLVYNCELKAEDVI
-772 NAEEVVEESHLNMID
+772 NESHLNMID
-787 KVLSKKTGVS
+787 KILSKKTEIS
-797 IEELRKEVRGRVS
+797 IHDLRKEIKERVS
-810 MPIIDIFYFWK
+810 MPIVDIYYFWK
-821 SKEKSKAVTYRMS
+821 SKEKNNAV
-834 ANDRRN
+834 ANRLSTNERRN
-840 AAKTFYADNM
+840 SAKTLFADNM
-850 PLVDIAVRLKEPP
+850 PLTDIAVRLKEPP
-863 TVIADDITG
+863 TVIADDIAS

-879 EQESV
+879 KEENV
-884 LKESDYKKLT
+884 LKESEYKKLK
-894 KIFKALPEENQFIHM
+894 KIFESFPEDASFTQKEEAI
-909 TDSVPLSYSREK
+909 PLSYSREK
-921 VKIAWR
+921 VKIAR
-927 RYQEGN
+927 RKYQDETM
-933 Q
+933 

>member
-1 MAIEINKEMQLARKL
+1 MAIEINKEMQLAKKL
-16 IETTNENVFLTGN
+16 IETTNENIFLTGN

-42 AQSAKRM
+42 TQTAKRM

-56 VAAINAKGMTIHS
+56 VAAINAKGQTIHS

-79 PEYAKEKGQ
+79 PEYKKEKGQ
-88 IKKEKINLFR
+88 IKKDKINLFR

-130 YTPFGG
+130 YSPFGG

-151 VRDEEWAIMQKH
+151 VRDEDWALMQKH
-163 YQTPFF
+163 YSTPFF
-169 FSSKALQDS
+169 FSSKALQES

-193 ETFISIL
+193 EKFIGIL
-200 NEVRNNHLSIESLNE
+200 NEVRNNHLSMESLNE

-250 LDEVSTVYDAI
+250 LEEESNTYNAI

-278 LKVGAQVMF
+278 LKIGAQVMF
-287 TRNNREANYYNG
+287 TRNNKEANYYNG

-306 LSEHKITVKCKGDIN
+306 LSEHKITIKCKEDAY

-330 ENTETKIDKESKE
+330 ENTEIKIDKESKD
-343 QYEDVVGTFSQF
+343 QYEEVVGSFSQF

-378 DAMASFSHGQVYVAL
+378 DAMSSFSHGQVYVAL

-418 VTRYMQYEGERAAN
+418 VTRYMQYEGERSAN
-432 IEEVMPQ
+432 IEEALPQ

-446 VLLNELFDFT
+446 VLLNEMFDFT
-456 EMQSTFGRVFNMA
+456 DIHQVFGRVFNMA
-469 QTGNQLMNLMPK
+469 QIGNPLHNQMPK
-481 LCELVSAEYYS
+481 LCDLVSAEYKS
-492 MTTDIV
+492 LTSEIV
-498 EVAAKFRN
+498 DVANKFRN

-512 EAANDIF
+512 DAASNIY

-528 KAAVGYFLVKIEDI
+528 KAAVGYFLGKLADI

-555 RSVEDAYNTHTA
+555 RSVEDAYNAQTA
-567 EFVKLVRIKTALLS
+567 EFVKLVRVKIALLS
-581 AFKEK
+581 AFKEQ
-586 PFNTTAFLEARAKAT
+586 PFTTTSFLEARAKAT

-626 QRLTQWRFDKA
+626 HRLTIWRSDKA
-637 DGGPLAYVMSLKTLQ
+637 DGGPLAYVMSMKTLQ

-672 SKRITKYG
+672 TKRITKYG
-680 DEIVNIVRKFI
+680 DEIIKIVRKYI
-691 ADKRDDKLTDEEKV
+691 ADKRDDKLTDEEKE
-705 LMNKTPTKKSKSS
+705 LMTKSSSKKSKSS
-718 SSSKSTKSSEPDTYQ
+718 KSSKSSEPDTYQ
-733 KTLILFKEGKTPQE
+733 KTLILFKEGKSIQE
-747 IADERNLTLNTIE
+747 IADERSLSLGTIE
-760 NHLTKLVYNGEI
+760 NHLTKLVYNCELKAEDVI
-772 NAEEVVEESHLNMID
+772 NESHLNMID
-787 KVLSKKTGVS
+787 KILSKKTEIS
-797 IEELRKEVRGRVS
+797 IHDLRKEIKERVS
-810 MPIIDIFYFWK
+810 MPIVDIYYFWK
-821 SKEKSKAVTYRMS
+821 SKEKNNAV
-834 ANDRRN
+834 ANRLSTNERRN
-840 AAKTFYADNM
+840 SAKTLFADNM
-850 PLVDIAVRLKEPP
+850 PLTEIAVRLKEPP
-863 TVIADDITG
+863 TVIADDIAS

-879 EQESV
+879 KEENV
-884 LKESDYKKLT
+884 LKESEYKKLK
-894 KIFKALPEENQFIHM
+894 KIFESFPEDASFTQKEEAI
-909 TDSVPLSYSREK
+909 PLSYSREK
-921 VKIAWR
+921 VKIAR
-927 RYQEGN
+927 RKYQEETM
-933 Q
+933 